1 MAENYVVNYDINVR
15 SQAAIQA
22 LNSFQQAT
30 NKLQQAGKQ
39 LTAFQKKIEAVT
51 NKLNQMSRKA
61 PVLDIATSKVN
72 KKLDA
77 TIAKLE
83 KIHRLAKKTAALNVT
98 TGPAPTTSSSSTSSS
113 RSRSGG
119 VIASGKPARTKIKPF
134 AMSGNAVY
142 NTLGHTMID
151 TGGIGALDFVKGMGI
166 AYGIT
171 GLGALI
177 GTTIKEATEYDNLM
191 ATARNILGTHDRDK
205 DTFAQRFSQM
215 EHIVRDVGVKTK
227 FTAPQVADAAKFLA
241 MAGFDVEAINKS
253 IAPIADIALVGD
265 TDLGETADVV
275 TNIMTGY
282 GIDPSQVRRAADI
295 MTMTFTKSNT
305 TLLEIAEA
313 YKYSASLLSAG
324 GVSFEE
330 ATAAMG
336 ILGDAGIKGSQAGT
350 TLRTIMAN
358 IVNPTKKQLT
368 NWERIG
374 VSRTDE
380 NGRVR
385 PLTEIFQDLK
395 NADLYVDDF
404 YKLFHKTAAQGAV
417 SLAQNVD
424 KWNEIVSVNFLSDGI
439 VGKLADEK
447 KNTIQGLWYQMTSA
461 FTETGMQVFEEMN
474 SPIRELL
481 NSTTAWLKT
490 DEAKKALREMGTLT
504 LDIIK
509 FLKEFLFTLIELY
522 NRFGGFVKLWLEWQV
537 RLSAVLIPLRI
548 FRSLLN
554 FSSFVVSGARAI
566 GQLSM
571 QYGLLSKNITA
582 AVTAQRGFRGGLA
595 SLMPLSWVAKS
606 RGYSPE
612 VVQRFKSM
620 HPNRLAP
627 LWMGAAG
634 AAGMLGGVGGAYLG
648 SMVGEEGSSTSM
660 IGTAIGGMAG
670 YIGMT
675 KLVGLLPK
683 LWPLIAN
690 PAGLAVGIVAALGV
704 AGVAFYKYQKAVE
717 DASDANARYLGSIS
731 NLNGINYSEHATMA
745 DKYLQIVYNK
755 QLDVNGAIEAHINLI
770 KDQLGIMSDAAKQVD
785 NTPFKDSNKDLYDK
799 ISKPHD
805 GWTPGKAKQDAIRDI
820 LLPDGTIDPDMAVV
834 LGKHK
839 IRTNYGFVE
848 TDKYTFNGVDFIGSG
863 GHIPGK
869 VAAARFLYGEG
880 RNTSAGTELSK
891 VIQDFNKQFL
901 LATSVAG
908 MSAVKSQLDA
918 YQAEKL
924 ANIIPNS
931 QLWDMT
937 TIGNNSWSTNQ
948 QGYHYITGFNAELAK
963 QMNWNDP
970 QTVNAQLLKAWNDLL
985 AAHDNKLLTN
995 ASATLLENF
1004 LMRSGIEIFNKE
1016 RGYGEFGSE
1025 DFMKKFGYVNGEWQD
1040 DYLKIKK
1047 TDTAGNVLK
1056 DKDGKDIEYSLKKE
1070 QARQHFLS
1078 FHEEIINVVNQLHP
1092 SIRPYFESYLNSPV
1106 WNYGDPNKP
1115 KTKDGSTVTLD
1126 GVKYTFKNGQWF
1138 PDNSVMLPM
1147 SDADMQKKLVAQNTG
1162 TPTQPTITGGSKS
1175 SDYKSHYNN
1184 NSAAPK
1190 QVIVKIENL
1199 MNVESVD
1206 LSNPDN
1212 AAVIADLKGQ
1222 LTQALVDVVHDFD
1235 ETYHG

>member
-98 TGPAPTTSSSSTSSS
+98 TGPAPAGNSRTSGS
-113 RSRSGG
+113 RSSGTT
-119 VIASGKPARTKIKPF
+119 VARPKPAP
-134 AMSGNAVY
+134 AVIPSPKRSLNSY
-142 NTLGHTMID
+142 QTLGHTMID

-171 GLGALI
+171 GLGSLI

-424 KWNEIVSVNFLSDGI
+424 KWNEIVSANFLSDGI

-474 SPIRELL
+474 SPIRELIT
-481 NSTTAWLKT
+481 SVTSWLKT
-490 DEAKKALREMGTLT
+490 DDAKKALREMATLT
-504 LDIIK
+504 MEIVTFLKDFALTILDI
-509 FLKEFLFTLIELY
+509 Y
-522 NRFGGFVKLWLEWQV
+522 QRFSGFIKLWLVWQV
-537 RLSAVLIPLRI
+537 KLSSILVPLRI
-548 FRSLLN
+548 FKSLFDFGTWIGRSIQY
-554 FSSFVVSGARAI
+554 I
-566 GQLSM
+566 GSLSM
-571 QYGLLSKNITA
+571 QFGMLSKNIQSA
-582 AVTAQRGFRGGLA
+582 NAAQRVFGSNAL
-595 SLMPLSWVAKS
+595 LNIVARS
-606 RGYSPE
+606 RGYSPA
-612 VVQRFKSM
+612 VVERFNKMYPGRGSIGSYV
-620 HPNRLAP
+620 AG
-627 LWMGAAG
+627 GAGIAG
-634 AAGMLGGVGGAYLG
+634 AVGGAYLG
-648 SMVGEEGSSTSM
+648 SMLGEEGSGLSAL
-660 IGTAIGGMAG
+660 GTMAGSIIGGWG
-670 YIGMT
+670 GM
-675 KLVGLLPK
+675 KLVSLLPK
-683 LWPLIAN
+683 LLPLLAN
-690 PAGLAVGIVAALGV
+690 PVGAVVGIVGAIGAAGY
-704 AGVAFYKYQKAVE
+704 AWYKYKKAIDE
-717 DASDANARYLGSIS
+717 ATEANGKFLDSTS

-745 DKYLQIVYNK
+745 DKYLAIVYNK
-755 QLDVNGAIEAHINLI
+755 QLDVNGAISAHVELM
-770 KDQLGIMSDAAKQVD
+770 KEQLGLMKKAEEE
-785 NTPFKDSNKDLYDK
+785 SNKEPF
-799 ISKPHD
+799 SKTHQAIFDNANKAFGVFASDEDAMHAALSARYKAD
-805 GWTPGKAKQDAIRDI
+805 GS
-820 LLPDGTIDPDMAVV
+820 PDFDMAVFNQQNLDSNGNGYTSYV
-834 LGKHK
+834 YNGIDFGRGSL
-839 IRTNYGFVE
+839 RTYQQ
-848 TDKYTFNGVDFIGSG
+848 I
-863 GHIPGK
+863 
-869 VAAARFLYGEG
+869 AAARLLYGLG
-880 RNTSAGTELSK
+880 RDTSEGTELSK
-891 VIQDFNKQFL
+891 AIIDFQNRFLKATSIEDFN
-901 LATSVAG
+901 
-908 MSAVKSQLDA
+908 AVISQLNAFYSSKRD
-918 YQAEKL
+918 
-924 ANIIPNS
+924 NIIPGS
-931 QLWDMT
+931 HLWRMS
-937 TIGNNSWSTNQ
+937 TIGDNSFADNQ
-948 QGYHYITGFNAELAK
+948 RGYHYVTAFNKTLHEQFAWSNPQTAAANLMATWVKMLQSHDANKTISDELAK
-963 QMNWNDP
+963 
-970 QTVNAQLLKAWNDLL
+970 TFLLQ
-985 AAHDNKLLTN
+985 
-995 ASATLLENF
+995 
-1004 LMRSGIEIFNKE
+1004 SGIDIFNSD
-1016 RGYGEFGSE
+1016 RYGEFGS
-1025 DFMKKFGYVNGEWQD
+1025 DSLLAKFGF
-1040 DYLKIKK
+1040 
-1047 TDTAGNVLK
+1047 
-1056 DKDGKDIEYSLKKE
+1056 KDGKWGAVKDLEVFNDETGKYEKMDLTAE
-1070 QARQHFLS
+1070 QARTLFLS
-1078 FHEEIINVVNQLHP
+1078 FHQRIIDTVNKLSP
-1092 SIRPYFESYLNSPV
+1092 SIRPYFESYINSPI
-1106 WNYGDPNKP
+1106 WSYGDPNSP
-1115 KTKDGSTVTLD
+1115 QTKDGSTVTLD
-1126 GVKYTFKNGQWF
+1126 GVKYTFRNGQWV
-1138 PDNSVMLPM
+1138 PDNGVMLPM
-1147 SDADMQKKLVAQNTG
+1147 SDADMQKKLVAQNNG
-1162 TPTQPTITGGSKS
+1162 TPPQPTITGGSKS

>member
-22 LNSFQQAT
+22 LTNFQQAT
-30 NKLQQAGKQ
+30 NKLSQAGKQ

-98 TGPAPTTSSSSTSSS
+98 TGAAPAGSTSGGSSRTSSPKRTPSVTRVSRPKTSLNSYQ
-113 RSRSGG
+113 
-119 VIASGKPARTKIKPF
+119 A
-134 AMSGNAVY
+134 
-142 NTLGHTMID
+142 LGHTMID
-151 TGGIGALDFVKGMGI
+151 TGGVGALDFVKGMGI

-171 GLGALI
+171 GLGSLI
-177 GTTIKEATEYDNLM
+177 GSTIKEATEYDNLM
-191 ATARNILGTHDRDK
+191 ATARNILRTHDRDPQS
-205 DTFAQRFSQM
+205 FAQRFAQM
-215 EHIVRDVGVKTK
+215 ERIVRDVGVKTK
-227 FTAPQVADAAKFLA
+227 FTAPQVADASKFLA

-380 NGRVR
+380 SGRVR

-417 SLAQNVD
+417 SLAMNVD
-424 KWNEIVSVNFLSDGI
+424 KWNEIVEKNFLSDGL
-439 VGKLADEK
+439 VGELAEEK
-447 KNTIQGLWYQMTSA
+447 KNTIQGLWYQLTSA

-474 SPIRELL
+474 SPIRELIT
-481 NSTTAWLKT
+481 STTAWLKT
-490 DEAKKALREMGTLT
+490 DEAKSALREMGALT

-509 FLKEFLFTLIELY
+509 FLKEFLFTIINVY
-522 NRFGGFVKLWLEWQV
+522 NRFSGFVKLWLELQV
-537 RLSAVLIPLRI
+537 YLSAALVPLRI
-548 FRSLLN
+548 FKSLFDFGNWIFKSIRYIGLLT
-554 FSSFVVSGARAI
+554 SSFGSLTKNILTANAAQQKFKSGAI
-566 GQLSM
+566 LEM
-571 QYGLLSKNITA
+571 IA
-582 AVTAQRGFRGGLA
+582 AT
-595 SLMPLSWVAKS
+595 

-612 VVQRFKSM
+612 VVARFNKMYPGRFSAS
-620 HPNRLAP
+620 NFL
-627 LWMGAAG
+627 AG
-634 AAGMLGGVGGAYLG
+634 AKGVGAIGGMIGGAYLG
-648 SMVGEEGSSTSM
+648 STIGEQGGVAST
-660 IGTAIGGMAG
+660 IGTIVGSLAGAWGGSALM
-670 YIGMT
+670 
-675 KLVGLLPK
+675 GLLPK
-683 LWPLIAN
+683 LLPLLSN
-690 PAGLAVGIVAALGV
+690 PVGWVTGLV
-704 AGVAFYKYQKAVE
+704 VAFGAAGYALYKYHE
-717 DASDANARYLGSIS
+717 SIDDATAANNRFLESTS

-745 DKYLQIVYNK
+745 DKYLSIVYNK
-755 QLDVNGAIEAHINLI
+755 QLDVNEAIGAHVELM
-770 KDQLGIMSDAAKQVD
+770 KEQLGLMQQAEKEANQDPFSKTHKTIFDNANKAFGFWATDNEARNAALSTIYK
-785 NTPFKDSNKDLYDK
+785 
-799 ISKPHD
+799 
-805 GWTPGKAKQDAIRDI
+805 
-820 LLPDGTIDPDMAVV
+820 PDGTPDWAMAVTPQQNISSSGSFTSY
-834 LGKHK
+834 L
-839 IRTNYGFVE
+839 
-848 TDKYTFNGVDFIGSG
+848 FNGIDFGRGNLRTYQAI
-863 GHIPGK
+863 
-869 VAAARFLYGEG
+869 AAARLLYGLG
-880 RNTSAGTELSK
+880 RDTSEGTELAK
-891 VIQDFNKQFL
+891 TINDFRSRFL
-901 LATSVAG
+901 KSASVSDF
-908 MSAVKSQLDA
+908 SAVISQLNA
-918 YQAEKL
+918 FTREKAANVIPGSAGWTMAAIGDNSL
-924 ANIIPNS
+924 A
-931 QLWDMT
+931 D
-937 TIGNNSWSTNQ
+937 NQ
-948 QGYHYITGFNAELAK
+948 RGYHYVSAFNKTLHQQFEWDNPQTAAANLMATWVKMLQSHDANKTISDELAK
-963 QMNWNDP
+963 TFLLQSGIDIF
-970 QTVNAQLLKAWNDLL
+970 NADRYGEF
-985 AAHDNKLLTN
+985 
-995 ASATLLENF
+995 ASDKFLENF
-1004 LMRSGIEIFNKE
+1004 GFKN
-1016 RGYGEFGSE
+1016 GQWGSITVK
-1025 DFMKKFGYVNGEWQD
+1025 MNGQD
-1040 DYLKIKK
+1040 VQL
-1047 TDTAGNVLK
+1047 TA
-1056 DKDGKDIEYSLKKE
+1056 E
-1070 QARQHFLS
+1070 QARQTFLS
-1078 FHEEIINVVNQLHP
+1078 FHQKIIDTVNQLHP
-1092 SIRPYFESYLNSPV
+1092 SIRPYFESYINNPV
-1106 WNYGDPNKP
+1106 WSYGDPNKP
-1115 KTKDGSTVTLD
+1115 QTKEGSTVTLD
-1126 GVKYTFKNGQWF
+1126 GVKYTFRNGQWV
-1138 PDNSVMLPM
+1138 PDNGVMLPM
-1147 SDADMQKKLVAQNTG
+1147 SDADMQRKLIAQNGTG
-1162 TPTQPTITGGSKS
+1162 TTTTTTTTTTNPGGKS

>member
-98 TGPAPTTSSSSTSSS
+98 TGPAPAGNSRTSGS
-113 RSRSGG
+113 RSSGTT
-119 VIASGKPARTKIKPF
+119 VARPKPAP
-134 AMSGNAVY
+134 AVIPSPKRSLNSY
-142 NTLGHTMID
+142 QALGHTMID

-171 GLGALI
+171 GLGSLI

-474 SPIRELL
+474 SPIRELIT
-481 NSTTAWLKT
+481 SVTSWLKT
-490 DEAKKALREMGTLT
+490 DDAKKALREMATLT
-504 LDIIK
+504 MEIVTFLKDFALTILDI
-509 FLKEFLFTLIELY
+509 Y
-522 NRFGGFVKLWLEWQV
+522 QRFSGFIKLWLVWQV
-537 RLSAVLIPLRI
+537 KLSSILVPLRI
-548 FRSLLN
+548 FKSLFDFGTWIGRSIQY
-554 FSSFVVSGARAI
+554 I
-566 GQLSM
+566 GSLSM
-571 QYGLLSKNITA
+571 QFGMLSKNIQSA
-582 AVTAQRGFRGGLA
+582 NAAQRVFGSNAL
-595 SLMPLSWVAKS
+595 LNIVARS
-606 RGYSPE
+606 RGYSPA
-612 VVQRFKSM
+612 VVERF
-620 HPNRLAP
+620 NRMYPGRGSIGSYVAG
-627 LWMGAAG
+627 GAGIAG
-634 AAGMLGGVGGAYLG
+634 AVGGAYLG
-648 SMVGEEGSSTSM
+648 SMLGEEGSGLSAL
-660 IGTAIGGMAG
+660 GTIGGSILGGWGSM
-670 YIGMT
+670 

-690 PAGLAVGIVAALGV
+690 PVGAVVGIVGAIGAAGY
-704 AGVAFYKYQKAVE
+704 AWYKYQKAIDE
-717 DASDANARYLGSIS
+717 ATAANERFLGSTS

-745 DKYLQIVYNK
+745 DKYLAIVYNK
-755 QLDVNGAIEAHINLI
+755 QLDVNDAISAHVELM
-770 KDQLGIMSDAAKQVD
+770 KEQLGLMKTAEDEV
-785 NTPFKDSNKDLYDK
+785 NKDPF
-799 ISKPHD
+799 SKTH
-805 GWTPGKAKQDAIRDI
+805 KAIFDNANKAFGFWASEDDARTAVFGSIYR
-820 LLPDGTIDPDMAVV
+820 PDGSLDAEMIVRSMENLD
-834 LGKHK
+834 
-839 IRTNYGFVE
+839 RYGNAF
-848 TDKYTFNGVDFIGSG
+848 TTYSYNGVGFGRGNQRTYEAI
-863 GHIPGK
+863 
-869 VAAARFLYGEG
+869 AAARLLYGLG
-880 RNTSAGTELSK
+880 RDTSEGTELSK
-891 VIQDFNKQFL
+891 TIADFQNRFLKASSIEDFN
-901 LATSVAG
+901 
-908 MSAVKSQLDA
+908 AVISQLNAFKQNKHD
-918 YQAEKL
+918 
-924 ANIIPNS
+924 NIIPGS
-931 QLWDMT
+931 AGWSMS
-937 TIGNNSWSTNQ
+937 TIGSNSFAENQ
-948 QGYHYITGFNAELAK
+948 RGYHYVTAFNNTLGEQFAWTNPQTAAANLMATWVKVLQSHDTNKTISDELAK
-963 QMNWNDP
+963 
-970 QTVNAQLLKAWNDLL
+970 TFLLQ
-985 AAHDNKLLTN
+985 
-995 ASATLLENF
+995 
-1004 LMRSGIEIFNKE
+1004 SGIDIFNAK
-1016 RGYGEFGSE
+1016 RYGEFGS
-1025 DFMKKFGYVNGEWQD
+1025 DKFMENFGFKNGQWGS
-1040 DYLKIKK
+1040 I
-1047 TDTAGNVLK
+1047 TANI
-1056 DKDGKDIEYSLKKE
+1056 DGKDVKLTAE
-1070 QARQHFLS
+1070 QARQTFLS
-1078 FHEEIINVVNQLHP
+1078 FHERIIDTVNKLSP
-1092 SIRPYFESYLNSPV
+1092 SIRPYFESYINNQIWS
-1106 WNYGDPNKP
+1106 YGDPTKQQ
-1115 KTKDGSTVTLD
+1115 TKDGSTVTLD
-1126 GVKYTFKNGQWF
+1126 GVKYTFKNGQWV
-1138 PDNSVMLPM
+1138 PDNVVMLPM
-1147 SDADMQKKLVAQNTG
+1147 SDADMQKKLVAQNNG

>member
-39 LTAFQKKIEAVT
+39 LTAFQKKIDAVT

-98 TGPAPTTSSSSTSSS
+98 TGPAPAGNSRTSGS
-113 RSRSGG
+113 RSSGTT
-119 VIASGKPARTKIKPF
+119 VARPKPAP
-134 AMSGNAVY
+134 AVIPSPKRSLNSY
-142 NTLGHTMID
+142 QALGHTMID

-171 GLGALI
+171 GLGSLI
-177 GTTIKEATEYDNLM
+177 GTTIKDATEYDNLM

-205 DTFAQRFSQM
+205 NTFSHRFSQM

-282 GIDPSQVRRAADI
+282 GIAPSQVRRAADI

-358 IVNPTKKQLT
+358 IVNPTKKQLS

-474 SPIRELL
+474 SPIRELI
-481 NSTTAWLKT
+481 TTTTDWLKT
-490 DEAKKALREMGTLT
+490 DDAKKALREMATLT
-504 LDIIK
+504 MEIVT
-509 FLKEFLFTLIELY
+509 FLKDFAFTILDLY
-522 NRFGGFVKLWLEWQV
+522 QRFSGFIKLWLVWQV
-537 RLSAVLIPLRI
+537 KLSSILVPLRI
-548 FRSLLN
+548 FKSLFDFGTWIGRSIQY
-554 FSSFVVSGARAI
+554 I
-566 GQLSM
+566 GSLSM
-571 QYGLLSKNITA
+571 QFGMLSKNIQSA
-582 AVTAQRGFRGGLA
+582 NAAQRVFGSNAL
-595 SLMPLSWVAKS
+595 LNIVARS
-606 RGYSPE
+606 RGYSPA
-612 VVQRFKSM
+612 VVERFNKMYPGRGSIGSYV
-620 HPNRLAP
+620 AG
-627 LWMGAAG
+627 GAGIAG
-634 AAGMLGGVGGAYLG
+634 AVGGAYLG
-648 SMVGEEGSSTSM
+648 SMLGEEGSGLSALGTIAGSILGGWGSM
-660 IGTAIGGMAG
+660 Q
-670 YIGMT
+670 
-675 KLVGLLPK
+675 LVGLLPK
-683 LWPLIAN
+683 LLPLLSN
-690 PAGLAVGIVAALGV
+690 PVGWVVGIVGAIGAAGY
-704 AGVAFYKYQKAVE
+704 AWYKYQKSIDEAT
-717 DASDANARYLGSIS
+717 AANERFLGSTS

-745 DKYLQIVYNK
+745 DKYLAIVYNK
-755 QLDVNGAIEAHINLI
+755 QLDVNGAISAHVELM
-770 KDQLGIMSDAAKQVD
+770 KEQLGLMKSAEEEVKKDPFSKTHKAIFDNANKPFGFLATEDNARDAALGSIYKA
-785 NTPFKDSNKDLYDK
+785 
-799 ISKPHD
+799 D
-805 GWTPGKAKQDAIRDI
+805 GSLDFAMVVRAVQNLDRYGK
-820 LLPDGTIDPDMAVV
+820 G
-834 LGKHK
+834 
-839 IRTNYGFVE
+839 
-848 TDKYTFNGVDFIGSG
+848 YTSYSFNGVDFGRGTTRAYQEI
-863 GHIPGK
+863 
-869 VAAARFLYGEG
+869 AAARLLYGLG
-880 RNTSAGTELSK
+880 RDTSEGTELSK
-891 VIQDFNKQFL
+891 TIADFQNRFLKASSVQDFN
-901 LATSVAG
+901 
-908 MSAVKSQLDA
+908 AVLSQLSAFKRD
-918 YQAEKL
+918 KH
-924 ANIIPNS
+924 ANIIPGS
-931 QLWDMT
+931 STWSMS
-937 TIGNNSWSTNQ
+937 TIGENSLADNQ
-948 QGYHYITGFNAELAK
+948 RGYHYVTAFNNTLSEQFAWANPKTAAANLMSTWVKVLQSHDTNKTISDELAK
-963 QMNWNDP
+963 TFLLQSGIDIF
-970 QTVNAQLLKAWNDLL
+970 NAQ
-985 AAHDNKLLTN
+985 
-995 ASATLLENF
+995 
-1004 LMRSGIEIFNKE
+1004 R
-1016 RGYGEFGSE
+1016 YGEFGS
-1025 DFMKKFGYVNGEWQD
+1025 DKFMENFGFKNGQWGSITANIDGQD
-1040 DYLKIKK
+1040 VKL
-1047 TDTAGNVLK
+1047 TA
-1056 DKDGKDIEYSLKKE
+1056 E
-1070 QARQHFLS
+1070 QARQTFLS
-1078 FHEEIINVVNQLHP
+1078 FHERIIDTVNKLSP
-1092 SIRPYFESYLNSPV
+1092 SIRPYFEGFVNSPI
-1106 WNYGDPNKP
+1106 WSYGDPNKP
-1115 KTKDGSTVTLD
+1115 QTKEGSTVTLD
-1126 GVKYTFKNGQWF
+1126 GVKYTFRNGQWM

-1147 SDADMQKKLVAQNTG
+1147 SDADMQKKLVAQGNG
-1162 TPTQPTITGGSKS
+1162 TPTPTTTTGGSKS

-1212 AAVIADLKGQ
+1212 AAVIADLKSQ

>member
-22 LNSFQQAT
+22 LTNFQQAT
-30 NKLQQAGKQ
+30 NKLSQAGKQ

-98 TGPAPTTSSSSTSSS
+98 TGAAPAGSTSGSSTSSS

-119 VIASGKPARTKIKPF
+119 VVTSGRSSRTSIKPYS
-134 AMSGNAVY
+134 MSGNQVY

-171 GLGALI
+171 GLGSLI
-177 GTTIKEATEYDNLM
+177 GSTIKEATEYDNLM
-191 ATARNILGTHDRDK
+191 ATARNILRTHDK
-205 DTFAQRFSQM
+205 DPQSFAQRFAQM
-215 EHIVRDVGVKTK
+215 ERIVRNVGVKTK
-227 FTAPQVADAAKFLA
+227 FTAPQVADASKFLA

-282 GIDPSQVRRAADI
+282 GIDSSQVRRAADI

-330 ATAAMG
+330 ATAALG

-358 IVNPTKKQLT
+358 IVKPTKQQLT

-380 NGRVR
+380 SGRVR

-417 SLAQNVD
+417 SLAMHVD
-424 KWNEIVSVNFLSDGI
+424 KWNEIVEKNFLSDGL
-439 VGKLADEK
+439 VGELAEEK
-447 KNTIQGLWYQMTSA
+447 KNTIQGLWYQLTSA

-490 DEAKKALREMGTLT
+490 DEAKKALRDIGTLT

-554 FSSFVVSGARAI
+554 FSSFVLAGARAI

-595 SLMPLSWVAKS
+595 TIMPLSWVAKS
-606 RGYSPE
+606 RGYSPA

-620 HPNRLAP
+620 YPNRLAP

-648 SMVGEEGSSTSM
+648 SMVGEEGSTASM
-660 IGTAIGGMAG
+660 FGTAIGGMAG

-683 LWPLIAN
+683 LLPLLSNPVGWVTGLVIAFGA
-690 PAGLAVGIVAALGV
+690 AGYAL
-704 AGVAFYKYQKAVE
+704 YKYHE
-717 DASDANARYLGSIS
+717 SIDDATAANNRFLESTS

-745 DKYLQIVYNK
+745 DKYLAIVYNK
-755 QLDVNGAIEAHINLI
+755 QLDVNEAIGAHVELM
-770 KDQLGIMSDAAKQVD
+770 KEQLGLMRQAEKEANQDSFSKTHKTIFDNANKAFGFWATDNEARNAALSTIYK
-785 NTPFKDSNKDLYDK
+785 
-799 ISKPHD
+799 
-805 GWTPGKAKQDAIRDI
+805 
-820 LLPDGTIDPDMAVV
+820 PDGTPDWAMAVMPQQNISSSGSFTSY
-834 LGKHK
+834 L
-839 IRTNYGFVE
+839 
-848 TDKYTFNGVDFIGSG
+848 FNGSDFGRGNLRTYQAI
-863 GHIPGK
+863 
-869 VAAARFLYGEG
+869 AAARLLYGLG
-880 RNTSAGTELSK
+880 RDTSEGTELAK
-891 VIQDFNKQFL
+891 TINDFRSRFL
-901 LATSVAG
+901 KSASVSDFA
-908 MSAVKSQLDA
+908 AVVSQLNAFTREKDA
-918 YQAEKL
+918 
-924 ANIIPNS
+924 NVIPGSAGWTMAAIGDNS
-931 QLWDMT
+931 FAD
-937 TIGNNSWSTNQ
+937 NQ
-948 QGYHYITGFNAELAK
+948 RGYHYVSAFNKTLHQQFAWDNPQTAAANLMATWMKMLQSHDANKTISDELAK
-963 QMNWNDP
+963 TFLLQSGIDIF
-970 QTVNAQLLKAWNDLL
+970 NADRYGEF
-985 AAHDNKLLTN
+985 
-995 ASATLLENF
+995 ASDKFLENF
-1004 LMRSGIEIFNKE
+1004 GFKN
-1016 RGYGEFGSE
+1016 GQWGSITVK
-1025 DFMKKFGYVNGEWQD
+1025 MNGQD
-1040 DYLKIKK
+1040 VQL
-1047 TDTAGNVLK
+1047 TA
-1056 DKDGKDIEYSLKKE
+1056 E
-1070 QARQHFLS
+1070 QARQTFLS
-1078 FHEEIINVVNQLHP
+1078 FHQKIIDTVNQLHP
-1092 SIRPYFESYLNSPV
+1092 SIRPYFESYINNPV
-1106 WNYGDPNKP
+1106 WSYGDPNKP
-1115 KTKDGSTVTLD
+1115 QPKEGSTVTLD
-1126 GVKYTFKNGQWF
+1126 GVKYTFRNGQWV
-1138 PDNSVMLPM
+1138 PDNGVMLPL
-1147 SDADMQKKLVAQNTG
+1147 SDADMHKKLIAQNG
-1162 TPTQPTITGGSKS
+1162 TDTTTTTTTTNPGGKS

>member
-22 LNSFQQAT
+22 LTNFQQAT
-30 NKLQQAGKQ
+30 NKLSQAGKQ

-98 TGPAPTTSSSSTSSS
+98 TGAAPAGSTSGGSSRTSSPKRTPSVTRVSRPKTSLNSYQ
-113 RSRSGG
+113 
-119 VIASGKPARTKIKPF
+119 A
-134 AMSGNAVY
+134 
-142 NTLGHTMID
+142 LGHTMID
-151 TGGIGALDFVKGMGI
+151 TGGVGALDFVKGMGI

-171 GLGALI
+171 GLGSLI
-177 GTTIKEATEYDNLM
+177 GSTIKEATEYDNLM
-191 ATARNILGTHDRDK
+191 ATARNILRTHDRDPQS
-205 DTFAQRFSQM
+205 FAQRFAQM
-215 EHIVRDVGVKTK
+215 ERIVRDVGVKTK
-227 FTAPQVADAAKFLA
+227 FTAPQVADASKFLA

-380 NGRVR
+380 SGRVR

-417 SLAQNVD
+417 SLAMNVD
-424 KWNEIVSVNFLSDGI
+424 KWNEIVEKNFLSDGL
-439 VGKLADEK
+439 VGELAEEK
-447 KNTIQGLWYQMTSA
+447 KNTIQGLWYQLTSA

-474 SPIRELL
+474 SPIRELIT
-481 NSTTAWLKT
+481 STTAWLKT
-490 DEAKKALREMGTLT
+490 DEAKSALREMGALT

-509 FLKEFLFTLIELY
+509 FLKEFLFTIINVY
-522 NRFGGFVKLWLEWQV
+522 NRFSGFVKLWLELQV
-537 RLSAVLIPLRI
+537 YLSAALVPLRI
-548 FRSLLN
+548 FKSLFDFGNWIFKSIRYIGLLT
-554 FSSFVVSGARAI
+554 SSFGSLTKNILTANAAQQKFKSGAI
-566 GQLSM
+566 LEM
-571 QYGLLSKNITA
+571 IA
-582 AVTAQRGFRGGLA
+582 AT
-595 SLMPLSWVAKS
+595 

-612 VVQRFKSM
+612 VVARFNKMYPGRFSAS
-620 HPNRLAP
+620 NFL
-627 LWMGAAG
+627 AG
-634 AAGMLGGVGGAYLG
+634 AKGVGAIGGMIGGAYLG
-648 SMVGEEGSSTSM
+648 STIGEQGGVAST
-660 IGTAIGGMAG
+660 IGTIVGSLAGAWGGSALM
-670 YIGMT
+670 
-675 KLVGLLPK
+675 GLLPK
-683 LWPLIAN
+683 LLPLLSN
-690 PAGLAVGIVAALGV
+690 PVGWVTGLV
-704 AGVAFYKYQKAVE
+704 VAFGAAGYALYKYHE
-717 DASDANARYLGSIS
+717 SIDDATAANNRFLESTS

-745 DKYLQIVYNK
+745 DKYLSIVYNK
-755 QLDVNGAIEAHINLI
+755 QLDVNEAIGAHVELM
-770 KDQLGIMSDAAKQVD
+770 KEQLGLMQQAEKEANQDPFSKTHKTIFDNANKAFGFWATDNEARNAALSTIYK
-785 NTPFKDSNKDLYDK
+785 
-799 ISKPHD
+799 
-805 GWTPGKAKQDAIRDI
+805 
-820 LLPDGTIDPDMAVV
+820 PDGTPDWAMAVTPQQNISSSGSFTSY
-834 LGKHK
+834 L
-839 IRTNYGFVE
+839 
-848 TDKYTFNGVDFIGSG
+848 FNGIDFGRGNLRTYQAI
-863 GHIPGK
+863 
-869 VAAARFLYGEG
+869 AAARLLYGLG
-880 RNTSAGTELSK
+880 RDTSEGTELAK
-891 VIQDFNKQFL
+891 TINDFRSRFL
-901 LATSVAG
+901 KSASVSDF
-908 MSAVKSQLDA
+908 SAVISQLNA
-918 YQAEKL
+918 FTREKAANVIPGSAGWTMAAIGDNSL
-924 ANIIPNS
+924 A
-931 QLWDMT
+931 D
-937 TIGNNSWSTNQ
+937 NQ
-948 QGYHYITGFNAELAK
+948 RGYHYVSAFNQTLHQQFEWDNPQTAAANLMATWVKMLQSHDANKTISDELAK
-963 QMNWNDP
+963 TFLLQSGIDIF
-970 QTVNAQLLKAWNDLL
+970 NADRYGEF
-985 AAHDNKLLTN
+985 
-995 ASATLLENF
+995 ASDKFLENF
-1004 LMRSGIEIFNKE
+1004 GFKN
-1016 RGYGEFGSE
+1016 GQWGSITVK
-1025 DFMKKFGYVNGEWQD
+1025 MNGQD
-1040 DYLKIKK
+1040 VQL
-1047 TDTAGNVLK
+1047 TA
-1056 DKDGKDIEYSLKKE
+1056 E
-1070 QARQHFLS
+1070 QARQTFLS
-1078 FHEEIINVVNQLHP
+1078 FHQKIIDTVNQLHP
-1092 SIRPYFESYLNSPV
+1092 SIRPYFESYINNPV
-1106 WNYGDPNKP
+1106 WSYGDPNKP
-1115 KTKDGSTVTLD
+1115 QTKEGSTVTLD
-1126 GVKYTFKNGQWF
+1126 GVKYTFRNGQWV
-1138 PDNSVMLPM
+1138 PDNGVMLPM
-1147 SDADMQKKLVAQNTG
+1147 SDADMQRKLIAQNGTG
-1162 TPTQPTITGGSKS
+1162 TTTTTTTTTTNPGGKS

>member
-98 TGPAPTTSSSSTSSS
+98 TGPAPTTSSSRSSGTTVA
-113 RSRSGG
+113 RP
-119 VIASGKPARTKIKPF
+119 KPAP
-134 AMSGNAVY
+134 AVIPSPKRSLNSY
-142 NTLGHTMID
+142 QALGHTMID

-171 GLGALI
+171 GLGSLI

-474 SPIRELL
+474 SPIRELIT
-481 NSTTAWLKT
+481 SVTSWLKT
-490 DEAKKALREMGTLT
+490 DDAKKALREMATLT
-504 LDIIK
+504 MEIVTFLKDFALTILDI
-509 FLKEFLFTLIELY
+509 Y
-522 NRFGGFVKLWLEWQV
+522 QRFSGFIKLWLVWQV
-537 RLSAVLIPLRI
+537 KLSSILVPLRI
-548 FRSLLN
+548 FKSLFDFGTWIGRSIQY
-554 FSSFVVSGARAI
+554 I
-566 GQLSM
+566 GSLSM
-571 QYGLLSKNITA
+571 QFGMLSKNIQSA
-582 AVTAQRGFRGGLA
+582 NAAQRVFGSNAL
-595 SLMPLSWVAKS
+595 LNIVARS
-606 RGYSPE
+606 RGYSPA
-612 VVQRFKSM
+612 VVERFNKMYPGRGSIGSYV
-620 HPNRLAP
+620 AG
-627 LWMGAAG
+627 GAGIAG
-634 AAGMLGGVGGAYLG
+634 AVGGAYLG
-648 SMVGEEGSSTSM
+648 SMLGEEGSGLSAL
-660 IGTAIGGMAG
+660 GTMAGSIIGGWG
-670 YIGMT
+670 GM
-675 KLVGLLPK
+675 KLVSLLPK
-683 LWPLIAN
+683 LLPLLAN
-690 PAGLAVGIVAALGV
+690 PVGAVVGIVGAIGAAGY
-704 AGVAFYKYQKAVE
+704 AWYKYKKAIDE
-717 DASDANARYLGSIS
+717 ATEANGKFLDSTS

-745 DKYLQIVYNK
+745 DKYLAIVYNK
-755 QLDVNGAIEAHINLI
+755 QLDVNGAISAHVELM
-770 KDQLGIMSDAAKQVD
+770 KEQLGLMKKAEEE
-785 NTPFKDSNKDLYDK
+785 SNKEPF
-799 ISKPHD
+799 SKTHQAIFDNANKAFGVFASDEDAMHAALSARYKAD
-805 GWTPGKAKQDAIRDI
+805 GS
-820 LLPDGTIDPDMAVV
+820 PDFDMAVFNQQNLDSNGNGYTSYV
-834 LGKHK
+834 YNGIDFGRGSL
-839 IRTNYGFVE
+839 RTYQQ
-848 TDKYTFNGVDFIGSG
+848 I
-863 GHIPGK
+863 
-869 VAAARFLYGEG
+869 AAARLLYGLG
-880 RNTSAGTELSK
+880 RDTSEGTELSK
-891 VIQDFNKQFL
+891 AIIDFQNRFLKATSIEDFN
-901 LATSVAG
+901 
-908 MSAVKSQLDA
+908 AVISQLNAFYSSKRD
-918 YQAEKL
+918 
-924 ANIIPNS
+924 NIIPGS
-931 QLWDMT
+931 HLWRMS
-937 TIGNNSWSTNQ
+937 TIGDNSFADNQ
-948 QGYHYITGFNAELAK
+948 RGYHYVTAFNKTLHEQFAWSNPQTAAANLMATWVKMLQSHDANKTISDELAK
-963 QMNWNDP
+963 
-970 QTVNAQLLKAWNDLL
+970 TFLLQ
-985 AAHDNKLLTN
+985 
-995 ASATLLENF
+995 
-1004 LMRSGIEIFNKE
+1004 SGIDIFNSD
-1016 RGYGEFGSE
+1016 RYGEFGS
-1025 DFMKKFGYVNGEWQD
+1025 DSLLAKFGF
-1040 DYLKIKK
+1040 
-1047 TDTAGNVLK
+1047 
-1056 DKDGKDIEYSLKKE
+1056 KDGKWGAVKDLEVFNDETGKYEKMDLTAE
-1070 QARQHFLS
+1070 QARTLFLS
-1078 FHEEIINVVNQLHP
+1078 FHQRIIDTVNKLSP
-1092 SIRPYFESYLNSPV
+1092 SIRPYFESYINSPI
-1106 WNYGDPNKP
+1106 WSYGDPNSP
-1115 KTKDGSTVTLD
+1115 QTKDGSTVTLD
-1126 GVKYTFKNGQWF
+1126 GVKYTFRNGQWV
-1138 PDNSVMLPM
+1138 PDNGVMLPM
-1147 SDADMQKKLVAQNTG
+1147 SDADMQKKLVAQNNG
-1162 TPTQPTITGGSKS
+1162 IPPQPIITGGSKS

>member
-98 TGPAPTTSSSSTSSS
+98 TGPAPAGSS
-113 RSRSGG
+113 RTSGSRSSGTTVARPKTAPA
-119 VIASGKPARTKIKPF
+119 VIPSPKRSLNSYQA
-134 AMSGNAVY
+134 
-142 NTLGHTMID
+142 LGHTMID
-151 TGGIGALDFVKGMGI
+151 TGGVGALDFVKGMGI

-171 GLGALI
+171 GLGSLI

-205 DTFAQRFSQM
+205 GTFAHRFSQM

-282 GIDPSQVRRAADI
+282 GIAPSQVRRAADI

-474 SPIRELL
+474 SPIRELI
-481 NSTTAWLKT
+481 TTTTDWLKT
-490 DEAKKALREMGTLT
+490 DDAKKALREMATLT
-504 LDIIK
+504 MEIVT
-509 FLKEFLFTLIELY
+509 FLKDFAFTILDLY
-522 NRFGGFVKLWLEWQV
+522 QRFSGFIKLWLVWQV
-537 RLSAVLIPLRI
+537 KLSSILVPLRI
-548 FRSLLN
+548 FKSLFDFGTWIGRSIHY
-554 FSSFVVSGARAI
+554 I
-566 GQLSM
+566 GSLSM
-571 QYGLLSKNITA
+571 QFGMLSKNIQSA
-582 AVTAQRGFRGGLA
+582 NAAQRVFGSNAL
-595 SLMPLSWVAKS
+595 LNIVARS
-606 RGYSPE
+606 RGYSPA
-612 VVQRFKSM
+612 VVERFNKMYPGRGSIGSYV
-620 HPNRLAP
+620 AG
-627 LWMGAAG
+627 GAGIAG
-634 AAGMLGGVGGAYLG
+634 AVGGAYLG
-648 SMVGEEGSSTSM
+648 SMLGEEGSGLSALGTIAGSILGGWGSM
-660 IGTAIGGMAG
+660 Q
-670 YIGMT
+670 
-675 KLVGLLPK
+675 LVSLLPK
-683 LWPLIAN
+683 LLPLLSN
-690 PAGLAVGIVAALGV
+690 PVGWVVGIVGAIGAAGY
-704 AGVAFYKYQKAVE
+704 AWYKYKQSIDEAT
-717 DASDANARYLGSIS
+717 SANERFLGSTA

-745 DKYLQIVYNK
+745 DKYLAIVYNK
-755 QLDVNGAIEAHINLI
+755 QLDVNSAISAHVELMKEQLGLMKAAEDEVKKDPFSKTHKSIYDNANKPFGFWASENDAMNAALGAIY
-770 KDQLGIMSDAAKQVD
+770 K
-785 NTPFKDSNKDLYDK
+785 
-799 ISKPHD
+799 
-805 GWTPGKAKQDAIRDI
+805 
-820 LLPDGTIDPDMAVV
+820 PDGSLDFAMAVRAIEN
-834 LGKHK
+834 LDRYGK
-839 IRTNYGFVE
+839 GF
-848 TDKYTFNGVDFIGSG
+848 TSYSYNGVDFGRGNTRTYEAI
-863 GHIPGK
+863 
-869 VAAARFLYGEG
+869 AAARLLYGLG
-880 RNTSAGTELSK
+880 RDTSEGTELSK
-891 VIQDFNKQFL
+891 TIADFQTRFLKASSVQDFN
-901 LATSVAG
+901 
-908 MSAVKSQLDA
+908 AVISQLNA
-918 YQAEKL
+918 FKNEKY
-924 ANIIPNS
+924 ANIIPGS
-931 QLWDMT
+931 STWRMS
-937 TIGNNSWSTNQ
+937 TIGDNSLADNQ
-948 QGYHYITGFNAELAK
+948 RGYHYVTAFNNTLSEQFAWANPQTAAANLMSTWVKVLQSHDTNKTISDELAK
-963 QMNWNDP
+963 
-970 QTVNAQLLKAWNDLL
+970 TFLLQ
-985 AAHDNKLLTN
+985 
-995 ASATLLENF
+995 
-1004 LMRSGIEIFNKE
+1004 SGIDIFNAH
-1016 RGYGEFGSE
+1016 RYGEFGS
-1025 DFMKKFGYVNGEWQD
+1025 DKFMENFGFKNGKWGSITANIDGQD
-1040 DYLKIKK
+1040 VKL
-1047 TDTAGNVLK
+1047 TA
-1056 DKDGKDIEYSLKKE
+1056 E
-1070 QARQHFLS
+1070 QARQTFLS
-1078 FHEEIINVVNQLHP
+1078 FHERIIDTVNKLSP
-1092 SIRPYFESYLNSPV
+1092 SIRPYFEGFVNSPI
-1106 WNYGDPNKP
+1106 WSYGDPNRP
-1115 KTKDGSTVTLD
+1115 QTKDGSTVTLD
-1126 GVKYTFKNGQWF
+1126 GVKYTFRNGQWV
-1138 PDNSVMLPM
+1138 PDNGVMLPM
-1147 SDADMQKKLVAQNTG
+1147 SDADMQKKLVAQNNG
-1162 TPTQPTITGGSKS
+1162 TPTTTTTTSGSKS

-1212 AAVIADLKGQ
+1212 AAVIADLKSQ

>member
-98 TGPAPTTSSSSTSSS
+98 TGPVPTTSSSGASSS

-134 AMSGNAVY
+134 TMSGNAVY

-205 DTFAQRFSQM
+205 GTFAHRFSQM

-282 GIDPSQVRRAADI
+282 GIAPSQVRRAADI

-683 LWPLIAN
+683 LLSLLSN
-690 PAGLAVGIVAALGV
+690 PVGWITALVAAIGA
-704 AGVAFYKYQKAVE
+704 AGFAFYKYKQSIDEAT
-717 DASDANARYLGSIS
+717 SANERFLGSTA

-745 DKYLQIVYNK
+745 DKYLAIVYNK
-755 QLDVNGAIEAHINLI
+755 QLDVNSAISAHVELMKEQLGLMKAAEDEVKKDPFSKTHKSIYDNANKPFGFWASENDAMNAALGAIY
-770 KDQLGIMSDAAKQVD
+770 K
-785 NTPFKDSNKDLYDK
+785 
-799 ISKPHD
+799 
-805 GWTPGKAKQDAIRDI
+805 
-820 LLPDGTIDPDMAVV
+820 PDGSLDFAMAVRAIEN
-834 LGKHK
+834 LDRYGK
-839 IRTNYGFVE
+839 GF
-848 TDKYTFNGVDFIGSG
+848 TSYSYNGVDFGRGNTRTYEAI
-863 GHIPGK
+863 
-869 VAAARFLYGEG
+869 AAARLLYGLG
-880 RNTSAGTELSK
+880 RDTSEGTELSK
-891 VIQDFNKQFL
+891 TIADFQTRFLKASSVQDFN
-901 LATSVAG
+901 
-908 MSAVKSQLDA
+908 AVISQLNAFKND
-918 YQAEKL
+918 KH
-924 ANIIPNS
+924 ANIIPGS
-931 QLWDMT
+931 STWSMS
-937 TIGNNSWSTNQ
+937 TIGDNSLADNQ
-948 QGYHYITGFNAELAK
+948 RGYHYVTAFNNTLSEQFAWANPQTAAANLMSTWVKVLQSHDTNKTISDELAK
-963 QMNWNDP
+963 TFLLQSGIDIF
-970 QTVNAQLLKAWNDLL
+970 NAQ
-985 AAHDNKLLTN
+985 
-995 ASATLLENF
+995 
-1004 LMRSGIEIFNKE
+1004 R
-1016 RGYGEFGSE
+1016 YGEFGS
-1025 DFMKKFGYVNGEWQD
+1025 DKFMENFGFKNGKWGSITANIDGQD
-1040 DYLKIKK
+1040 VKL
-1047 TDTAGNVLK
+1047 TA
-1056 DKDGKDIEYSLKKE
+1056 E
-1070 QARQHFLS
+1070 QARQTFLS
-1078 FHEEIINVVNQLHP
+1078 FHERIIDTVNKLSP
-1092 SIRPYFESYLNSPV
+1092 SIRPYFEGFVNSPI
-1106 WNYGDPNKP
+1106 WSYGDPNSP
-1115 KTKDGSTVTLD
+1115 QTKDGSTVTLD
-1126 GVKYTFKNGQWF
+1126 GVKYTFRNGQWV
-1138 PDNSVMLPM
+1138 PDNGVMLPM
-1147 SDADMQKKLVAQNTG
+1147 SDADMQKKLVAQNNG
-1162 TPTQPTITGGSKS
+1162 TPTTTTTTGGSKS

-1212 AAVIADLKGQ
+1212 AAVIADLKSQ

>member
-15 SQAAIQA
+15 PQAAIQA
-22 LNSFQQAT
+22 LTNFQQAT
-30 NKLQQAGKQ
+30 NKLSQAGKQ

-98 TGPAPTTSSSSTSSS
+98 TGAAPAGSTSGGSSRTSSPKRTPSVTRVSRPKTSLNSYQ
-113 RSRSGG
+113 
-119 VIASGKPARTKIKPF
+119 A
-134 AMSGNAVY
+134 
-142 NTLGHTMID
+142 LGHTMID
-151 TGGIGALDFVKGMGI
+151 TGGVGALDFVKGMGI

-171 GLGALI
+171 GLGSLI
-177 GTTIKEATEYDNLM
+177 GSTIKEATEYDNLM
-191 ATARNILGTHDRDK
+191 ATARNILRTHDRDPQS
-205 DTFAQRFSQM
+205 FAQRFAQM
-215 EHIVRDVGVKTK
+215 ERIVRDVGVKTK
-227 FTAPQVADAAKFLA
+227 FTAPQVADASKFLA

-380 NGRVR
+380 SGRVR

-417 SLAQNVD
+417 SLAMNVD
-424 KWNEIVSVNFLSDGI
+424 KWNEIVEKNFLSDGL
-439 VGKLADEK
+439 VGELAEEK
-447 KNTIQGLWYQMTSA
+447 KNTIQGLWYQLTSA

-474 SPIRELL
+474 SPIRELIT
-481 NSTTAWLKT
+481 STTAWLKT
-490 DEAKKALREMGTLT
+490 DEAKSALREMGALT

-509 FLKEFLFTLIELY
+509 FLKEFLFTIINVY
-522 NRFGGFVKLWLEWQV
+522 NRFSGFVKLWLELQV
-537 RLSAVLIPLRI
+537 YLSAALVPLRI
-548 FRSLLN
+548 FKSLFDFGNWIFKSIRYIGLLT
-554 FSSFVVSGARAI
+554 SSFGSLTKNILTANAAQQKFKSGAI
-566 GQLSM
+566 LEM
-571 QYGLLSKNITA
+571 IA
-582 AVTAQRGFRGGLA
+582 AT
-595 SLMPLSWVAKS
+595 

-612 VVQRFKSM
+612 VVARFNKMYPGRFSAS
-620 HPNRLAP
+620 NFL
-627 LWMGAAG
+627 AG
-634 AAGMLGGVGGAYLG
+634 AKGVGAIGGMIGGAYLG
-648 SMVGEEGSSTSM
+648 STIGEQGGVAST
-660 IGTAIGGMAG
+660 IGTIVGSLAGAWGGSALM
-670 YIGMT
+670 
-675 KLVGLLPK
+675 GLLPK
-683 LWPLIAN
+683 LLPLLSN
-690 PAGLAVGIVAALGV
+690 PVGWVTGLV
-704 AGVAFYKYQKAVE
+704 VAFGAAGYALYKYHE
-717 DASDANARYLGSIS
+717 SIDDATAANNRFLESTS

-745 DKYLQIVYNK
+745 DKYLSIVYNK
-755 QLDVNGAIEAHINLI
+755 QLDVNEAIGAHVELM
-770 KDQLGIMSDAAKQVD
+770 KEQLGLMQQAEKEANQDPFSKTHKTIFDNANKAFGFWATDNEARNAALSTIY
-785 NTPFKDSNKDLYDK
+785 N
-799 ISKPHD
+799 
-805 GWTPGKAKQDAIRDI
+805 
-820 LLPDGTIDPDMAVV
+820 PDGTPDWAMAVTPQQNISNSGSFTSY
-834 LGKHK
+834 L
-839 IRTNYGFVE
+839 
-848 TDKYTFNGVDFIGSG
+848 FNGIDFGRGNLRTYQAI
-863 GHIPGK
+863 
-869 VAAARFLYGEG
+869 AAARLLYGLG
-880 RNTSAGTELSK
+880 RDTSEGTELAKTINDFRSRFLK
-891 VIQDFNKQFL
+891 SASVSDFN
-901 LATSVAG
+901 
-908 MSAVKSQLDA
+908 AVISQLNAFTHEKDA
-918 YQAEKL
+918 NVIPGSAGWTMAAIGDNSL
-924 ANIIPNS
+924 A
-931 QLWDMT
+931 D
-937 TIGNNSWSTNQ
+937 NQ
-948 QGYHYITGFNAELAK
+948 RGYHYVSAFNKTLHQQFAWDNPQTAAANLMATWVKMLQSHDANKTISDELAK
-963 QMNWNDP
+963 TFLLQSGIDIF
-970 QTVNAQLLKAWNDLL
+970 NADRYGEF
-985 AAHDNKLLTN
+985 
-995 ASATLLENF
+995 ASDKFLENF
-1004 LMRSGIEIFNKE
+1004 GFKN
-1016 RGYGEFGSE
+1016 GQWGSITVK
-1025 DFMKKFGYVNGEWQD
+1025 MNGQD
-1040 DYLKIKK
+1040 VQL
-1047 TDTAGNVLK
+1047 TA
-1056 DKDGKDIEYSLKKE
+1056 E
-1070 QARQHFLS
+1070 QARQTFLS
-1078 FHEEIINVVNQLHP
+1078 FHQKIIDTVNQLHP
-1092 SIRPYFESYLNSPV
+1092 SIRPYFESYINNPV
-1106 WNYGDPNKP
+1106 WSYGDPNKP
-1115 KTKDGSTVTLD
+1115 QTKEGSTVTLD
-1126 GVKYTFKNGQWF
+1126 GVKYTFRNGQWV
-1138 PDNSVMLPM
+1138 PDNGVMLPM
-1147 SDADMQKKLVAQNTG
+1147 SDVDMQKRLIAQNG
-1162 TPTQPTITGGSKS
+1162 TDTTTTTTTTNPGGKS

>member
-22 LNSFQQAT
+22 LTNFQQAT
-30 NKLQQAGKQ
+30 NKLSQAGKQ

-98 TGPAPTTSSSSTSSS
+98 TGAAPTGSTSGGGNSSSS
-113 RSRSGG
+113 RSHSGG
-119 VIASGKPARTKIKPF
+119 VVTSGRSSRTSIKPY
-134 AMSGNAVY
+134 AMSGNQVY

-171 GLGALI
+171 GLGSLI
-177 GTTIKEATEYDNLM
+177 GSTIKEATEYDNLM
-191 ATARNILGTHDRDK
+191 ATARNILRTHDRDPQS
-205 DTFAQRFSQM
+205 FAQRFAQM
-215 EHIVRDVGVKTK
+215 ERIVRDVGVKTK
-227 FTAPQVADAAKFLA
+227 FTAPQVADASKFLA

-380 NGRVR
+380 SGRVR

-417 SLAQNVD
+417 SLAMNVD
-424 KWNEIVSVNFLSDGI
+424 KWNEIVEKNFLSDGL
-439 VGKLADEK
+439 VGELAEEK
-447 KNTIQGLWYQMTSA
+447 KNTIQGLWYQLTSA

-481 NSTTAWLKT
+481 TSTTAWLKT
-490 DEAKKALREMGTLT
+490 DEAKKALRDMGTLT

-554 FSSFVVSGARAI
+554 FSSFVLAGARAI

-595 SLMPLSWVAKS
+595 TIMPLSWVAKS
-606 RGYSPE
+606 RGYSPA

-620 HPNRLAP
+620 YPNRLAP

-648 SMVGEEGSSTSM
+648 SMVGEEGSTASM
-660 IGTAIGGMAG
+660 FGTAIGGMAG

-683 LWPLIAN
+683 LLPLLSN
-690 PAGLAVGIVAALGV
+690 PVGWVTGLV
-704 AGVAFYKYQKAVE
+704 VAFGAAGYALYKYHE
-717 DASDANARYLGSIS
+717 SIDDATAANNRFLESTS

-745 DKYLQIVYNK
+745 DKYLSIVYNK
-755 QLDVNGAIEAHINLI
+755 QLDVNEAIGAHVELM
-770 KDQLGIMSDAAKQVD
+770 KEQLGLMQ
-785 NTPFKDSNKDLYDK
+785 
-799 ISKPHD
+799 
-805 GWTPGKAKQDAIRDI
+805 
-820 LLPDGTIDPDMAVV
+820 
-834 LGKHK
+834 
-839 IRTNYGFVE
+839 
-848 TDKYTFNGVDFIGSG
+848 
-863 GHIPGK
+863 
-869 VAAARFLYGEG
+869 
-880 RNTSAGTELSK
+880 
-891 VIQDFNKQFL
+891 
-901 LATSVAG
+901 
-908 MSAVKSQLDA
+908 
-918 YQAEKL
+918 QAEKE
-924 ANIIPNS
+924 ANQDPFS
-931 QLWDMT
+931 KT
-937 TIGNNSWSTNQ
+937 HKTI
-948 QGYHYITGFNAELAK
+948 F
-963 QMNWNDP
+963 
-970 QTVNAQLLKAWNDLL
+970 
-985 AAHDNKLLTN
+985 
-995 ASATLLENF
+995 
-1004 LMRSGIEIFNKE
+1004 
-1016 RGYGEFGSE
+1016 
-1025 DFMKKFGYVNGEWQD
+1025 
-1040 DYLKIKK
+1040 
-1047 TDTAGNVLK
+1047 
-1056 DKDGKDIEYSLKKE
+1056 
-1070 QARQHFLS
+1070 
-1078 FHEEIINVVNQLHP
+1078 
-1092 SIRPYFESYLNSPV
+1092 
-1106 WNYGDPNKP
+1106 
-1115 KTKDGSTVTLD
+1115 
-1126 GVKYTFKNGQWF
+1126 
-1138 PDNSVMLPM
+1138 
-1147 SDADMQKKLVAQNTG
+1147 
-1162 TPTQPTITGGSKS
+1162 
-1175 SDYKSHYNN
+1175 
-1184 NSAAPK
+1184 
-1190 QVIVKIENL
+1190 
-1199 MNVESVD
+1199 
-1206 LSNPDN
+1206 DN
-1212 AAVIADLKGQ
+1212 ANKAFG
-1222 LTQALVDVVHDFD
+1222 F
-1235 ETYHG
+1235 

>member
-98 TGPAPTTSSSSTSSS
+98 TGPAPAGNSRTSGS
-113 RSRSGG
+113 RSSGTT
-119 VIASGKPARTKIKPF
+119 VARPKPAP
-134 AMSGNAVY
+134 AVIPSPKRSLNSY
-142 NTLGHTMID
+142 QALGHTMID

-171 GLGALI
+171 GLGSLI

-282 GIDPSQVRRAADI
+282 GIHPSQVRRAADI

-474 SPIRELL
+474 SPIRELIT
-481 NSTTAWLKT
+481 SVTSWLKT
-490 DEAKKALREMGTLT
+490 DDAKKALREMATLT
-504 LDIIK
+504 MEIVTFLKDFALTILDI
-509 FLKEFLFTLIELY
+509 Y
-522 NRFGGFVKLWLEWQV
+522 QRFSGFIKLWLVWQV
-537 RLSAVLIPLRI
+537 KLSSILVPLRI
-548 FRSLLN
+548 FKSLFDFGTWIGRSIQY
-554 FSSFVVSGARAI
+554 I
-566 GQLSM
+566 GSLSM
-571 QYGLLSKNITA
+571 QFGMLSKNIQSA
-582 AVTAQRGFRGGLA
+582 NAAQRVFGSNAL
-595 SLMPLSWVAKS
+595 LNIVARS
-606 RGYSPE
+606 RGYSPA
-612 VVQRFKSM
+612 VVERFNKMYPGRGSIGSYV
-620 HPNRLAP
+620 AG
-627 LWMGAAG
+627 GAGIAG
-634 AAGMLGGVGGAYLG
+634 AVGGAYLG
-648 SMVGEEGSSTSM
+648 SMLGEEGSGLSAL
-660 IGTAIGGMAG
+660 GTIGGSILGGWGAM
-670 YIGMT
+670 

-683 LWPLIAN
+683 LLPLIAN
-690 PAGLAVGIVAALGV
+690 PVGAVVGIVGAIGAAGY
-704 AGVAFYKYQKAVE
+704 AWYKYKKAIDE
-717 DASDANARYLGSIS
+717 ATEANGKFLDSTS
-731 NLNGINYSEHATMA
+731 NLQGINYSEHATMA
-745 DKYLQIVYNK
+745 DKYLAIVYNK
-755 QLDVNGAIEAHINLI
+755 QLDVNGAISAHVELM
-770 KDQLGIMSDAAKQVD
+770 KEQLGLMKKAEEE
-785 NTPFKDSNKDLYDK
+785 SNKEPF
-799 ISKPHD
+799 SKTHQAIFDNANKAFGVFASDEDAMNAALSARYKAD
-805 GWTPGKAKQDAIRDI
+805 GSFDSA
-820 LLPDGTIDPDMAVV
+820 MAVMAIEN
-834 LGKHK
+834 LS
-839 IRTNYGFVE
+839 RYGNFRS
-848 TDKYTFNGVDFIGSG
+848 YSFNGVDFGRGNKRTYEAI
-863 GHIPGK
+863 
-869 VAAARFLYGEG
+869 AAARLLYGLG
-880 RNTSAGTELSK
+880 RDTSEGTELSK
-891 VIQDFNKQFL
+891 AIIDFQNRFLKATSIEDFN
-901 LATSVAG
+901 
-908 MSAVKSQLDA
+908 AVISQLNAFYSSKRD
-918 YQAEKL
+918 
-924 ANIIPNS
+924 NIIPGS
-931 QLWDMT
+931 HLWSMS
-937 TIGNNSWSTNQ
+937 TIGDNSFADNQ
-948 QGYHYITGFNAELAK
+948 RGYHYVTAFNKTMQEQFAWSNPQTAAANLMATWVKMLQSHDANKTISDELAK
-963 QMNWNDP
+963 
-970 QTVNAQLLKAWNDLL
+970 TFLLQ
-985 AAHDNKLLTN
+985 
-995 ASATLLENF
+995 
-1004 LMRSGIEIFNKE
+1004 SGIDIFNSD
-1016 RGYGEFGSE
+1016 RYGEFGS
-1025 DFMKKFGYVNGEWQD
+1025 DSLLAKFGF
-1040 DYLKIKK
+1040 
-1047 TDTAGNVLK
+1047 
-1056 DKDGKDIEYSLKKE
+1056 KDGKWGAVKNLEVFNDETGKYEKMDLTAE
-1070 QARQHFLS
+1070 QARTLFLS
-1078 FHEEIINVVNQLHP
+1078 FHQRIIDTVNKLHP
-1092 SIRPYFESYLNSPV
+1092 LIRPYFESYINSPI
-1106 WNYGDPNKP
+1106 WSYGDPTKP
-1115 KTKDGSTVTLD
+1115 QTKDGSTVTLD

-1147 SDADMQKKLVAQNTG
+1147 SDADMQKKLVAQNNG
-1162 TPTQPTITGGSKS
+1162 TPPQPTITGGSKS

>member
-98 TGPAPTTSSSSTSSS
+98 TGPAPAGNSRTSGS
-113 RSRSGG
+113 RSSGTT
-119 VIASGKPARTKIKPF
+119 VARPKPAP
-134 AMSGNAVY
+134 AVIPSPKRSLNSY
-142 NTLGHTMID
+142 QALGHTMID

-171 GLGALI
+171 GLGSLI

-205 DTFAQRFSQM
+205 DTFAHRFSQM

-282 GIDPSQVRRAADI
+282 GIAPSQVRRAADI

-374 VSRTDE
+374 VSRTDK

-417 SLAQNVD
+417 SLAQNVE

-439 VGKLADEK
+439 VAKLADEK

-474 SPIRELL
+474 SPIRELIT
-481 NSTTAWLKT
+481 SVTSWLKT
-490 DEAKKALREMGTLT
+490 DDAKKALREMATLT
-504 LDIIK
+504 MEIVTFLKDFALTILDI
-509 FLKEFLFTLIELY
+509 Y
-522 NRFGGFVKLWLEWQV
+522 QRFSGFIKLWLVWQV
-537 RLSAVLIPLRI
+537 KLSSILVPLRI
-548 FRSLLN
+548 FKSLFDFGTWIGRSIQY
-554 FSSFVVSGARAI
+554 I
-566 GQLSM
+566 GSLSM
-571 QYGLLSKNITA
+571 QFGMLSRNIQSA
-582 AVTAQRGFRGGLA
+582 NAAQRVFGSNAL
-595 SLMPLSWVAKS
+595 LNIVARS
-606 RGYSPE
+606 RGYSPA
-612 VVQRFKSM
+612 VVERF
-620 HPNRLAP
+620 NRMYPGRGSIGSYVAG
-627 LWMGAAG
+627 GAGIAG
-634 AAGMLGGVGGAYLG
+634 AVGGAYLG
-648 SMVGEEGSSTSM
+648 SMLGEEGSGLSAL
-660 IGTAIGGMAG
+660 GTVGGSILGGWGAM
-670 YIGMT
+670 

-683 LWPLIAN
+683 LLPLLSN
-690 PAGLAVGIVAALGV
+690 PAGWIIGIVGAIGAAGY
-704 AGVAFYKYQKAVE
+704 AWYKYQKSIDEAT
-717 DASDANARYLGSIS
+717 SANARFLESTS

-745 DKYLQIVYNK
+745 DKYLAIVYNK
-755 QLDVNGAIEAHINLI
+755 QLDVNGAIEAHIHLMRE
-770 KDQLGIMSDAAKQVD
+770 QLGIMSDSVKAEED
-785 NTPFKDSNKDLYDK
+785 STPFPKSHENVWKQ
-799 ISKPHD
+799 ISKAHG
-805 GWTPGKAKQDAIRDI
+805 GWTPGSAKLDATQD
-820 LLPDGTIDPDMAVV
+820 LFKPDGSIDSDMSVSI
-834 LGKHK
+834 GKQK
-839 IRTNYGFVE
+839 VRTKYGWVE
-848 TDKYTFNGVDFIGSG
+848 TDKYTFNGIDFIGSG
-863 GHIPGK
+863 GHIPGQ
-869 VAAARFLYGEG
+869 VAAARYLYGAG
-880 RNTSAGTELSK
+880 RNTSQGTELAK
-891 VIQDFNKQFL
+891 VIEDFNKQVFL
-901 LATSVAG
+901 ASTVAG
-908 MSAVKSQLDA
+908 LASVQSQLQA
-918 YQAEKL
+918 YQIEKEG
-924 ANIIPNS
+924 NIIPGS
-931 QLWDMT
+931 ERWGMGV
-937 TIGNNSWSTNQ
+937 IGDNSWSTNQ
-948 QGYHYITGFNAELAK
+948 KGYHYVTGFVSELNR
-963 QMNWNDP
+963 QMNWENP
-970 QTVNAQLLKAWNDLL
+970 QTANANLLAAWKDIL
-985 AAHDNKLLTN
+985 AAHDAQLLTT
-995 ASATLLENF
+995 ASSSLLENF
-1004 LMRSGIEIFNKE
+1004 LMQSGLDIFNKD
-1016 RGYGEFGSE
+1016 RGYGEFGSDE
-1025 DFMKKFGYVNGEWQD
+1025 FMKKFGYVNGEWLD
-1040 DYLKIKK
+1040 DYKK
-1047 TDTAGNVLK
+1047 VKLLDKDGNVVK
-1056 DKDGKDIEYSLKKE
+1056 DKDGNDVEYSLKKE
-1070 QARQHFLS
+1070 QARQAFLA
-1078 FHEEIINVVNQLHP
+1078 FHDKIISVVNQLSP
-1092 SIRPYFESYLNSPV
+1092 SIRPYFENYINSPI
-1106 WNYGDPNKP
+1106 WSYGDPTKP
-1115 KTKDGSTVTLD
+1115 QSKEGSTVTLD
-1126 GVKYTFKNGQWF
+1126 GVKYTFINGEWV
-1138 PDNSVMLPM
+1138 PDAKMMPRM
-1147 SDADMQKKLVAQNTG
+1147 TDADMQKKLVAQYNG
-1162 TPTQPTITGGSKS
+1162 TPTTTTTTTNGSKS

>member
-98 TGPAPTTSSSSTSSS
+98 TGPAPAGNSRTSGS
-113 RSRSGG
+113 RSSGTT
-119 VIASGKPARTKIKPF
+119 VARPKPAP
-134 AMSGNAVY
+134 AVIPSPKRSLNSY
-142 NTLGHTMID
+142 QALGHTMID

-171 GLGALI
+171 GLGSLI

-474 SPIRELL
+474 SPIRELIT
-481 NSTTAWLKT
+481 SVTSWLKT
-490 DEAKKALREMGTLT
+490 DDAKKALREMATLT
-504 LDIIK
+504 MEIVTFLKDFALTILDI
-509 FLKEFLFTLIELY
+509 Y
-522 NRFGGFVKLWLEWQV
+522 QRFSGFIKLWLVWQV
-537 RLSAVLIPLRI
+537 KLSSILVPLRI
-548 FRSLLN
+548 FKSLFDFGTWIGRSIQY
-554 FSSFVVSGARAI
+554 I
-566 GQLSM
+566 GSLSM
-571 QYGLLSKNITA
+571 QFGMLSKNIQSA
-582 AVTAQRGFRGGLA
+582 NAAQRVFGSNAL
-595 SLMPLSWVAKS
+595 LNIVARS
-606 RGYSPE
+606 RGYSPA
-612 VVQRFKSM
+612 VVERF
-620 HPNRLAP
+620 NRMYPGRGSIGSYVAG
-627 LWMGAAG
+627 GAGIAG
-634 AAGMLGGVGGAYLG
+634 AVGGAYLG
-648 SMVGEEGSSTSM
+648 SMLGEEGSGLSAL
-660 IGTAIGGMAG
+660 GTIGGSILGGWGSM
-670 YIGMT
+670 

-690 PAGLAVGIVAALGV
+690 PVGAVVGIVGAIGAAGY
-704 AGVAFYKYQKAVE
+704 AWYKYQKAIDE
-717 DASDANARYLGSIS
+717 ATAANERFLGSTS

-745 DKYLQIVYNK
+745 DKYLAIVYNK
-755 QLDVNGAIEAHINLI
+755 QLDVNDAISAHVELM
-770 KDQLGIMSDAAKQVD
+770 KEQLGLMKTAEDEV
-785 NTPFKDSNKDLYDK
+785 NKDPF
-799 ISKPHD
+799 SKTH
-805 GWTPGKAKQDAIRDI
+805 KAIFDNANKAFGFWASEDDARTAAFGSIYR
-820 LLPDGTIDPDMAVV
+820 PDGSLDAKMIVRSMENLD
-834 LGKHK
+834 
-839 IRTNYGFVE
+839 RYGNAF
-848 TDKYTFNGVDFIGSG
+848 TTYSYNGVDFGRGNQRTYEAI
-863 GHIPGK
+863 
-869 VAAARFLYGEG
+869 AAARLLYGLG
-880 RNTSAGTELSK
+880 RDTSEGTELSK
-891 VIQDFNKQFL
+891 TIADFQNRFLKASSIEDFN
-901 LATSVAG
+901 
-908 MSAVKSQLDA
+908 AVISQLNAFKQNKHD
-918 YQAEKL
+918 
-924 ANIIPNS
+924 NIIPGS
-931 QLWDMT
+931 AGWSMS
-937 TIGNNSWSTNQ
+937 TIGSNSFAENQ
-948 QGYHYITGFNAELAK
+948 RGYHYVTAFNNTLGEQFAWTNPQTAAANLMATWVKVLQSHDTNKTISDELAK
-963 QMNWNDP
+963 
-970 QTVNAQLLKAWNDLL
+970 TFLLQ
-985 AAHDNKLLTN
+985 
-995 ASATLLENF
+995 
-1004 LMRSGIEIFNKE
+1004 SGIDIFNAK
-1016 RGYGEFGSE
+1016 RYGEFGS
-1025 DFMKKFGYVNGEWQD
+1025 DKFMENFGFKNGQWGS
-1040 DYLKIKK
+1040 I
-1047 TDTAGNVLK
+1047 TTNI
-1056 DKDGKDIEYSLKKE
+1056 DGKDVKLTAE
-1070 QARQHFLS
+1070 QARQTFLS
-1078 FHEEIINVVNQLHP
+1078 FHERIIDTVNKLSP
-1092 SIRPYFESYLNSPV
+1092 SIRPYFESYINNQIWS
-1106 WNYGDPNKP
+1106 YGDPTKP
-1115 KTKDGSTVTLD
+1115 QTKDGSTVTLN
-1126 GVKYTFKNGQWF
+1126 GVKYTFKNGQWV
-1138 PDNSVMLPM
+1138 PDNAVMLPM
-1147 SDADMQKKLVAQNTG
+1147 SDADMQKKLVAQNNG

>member
-22 LNSFQQAT
+22 LTNFQQAT
-30 NKLQQAGKQ
+30 NKLSQAGKQ

-98 TGPAPTTSSSSTSSS
+98 TGAAPAGSTSGGSSRTSSPKRTPSVTRVSRPKTSLNSYQ
-113 RSRSGG
+113 
-119 VIASGKPARTKIKPF
+119 A
-134 AMSGNAVY
+134 
-142 NTLGHTMID
+142 LGHTMID
-151 TGGIGALDFVKGMGI
+151 TGGVGALDFVKGMGI

-171 GLGALI
+171 GLGSLI
-177 GTTIKEATEYDNLM
+177 GSTIKEATEYDNLM
-191 ATARNILGTHDRDK
+191 ATARNILRTHDRDPQS
-205 DTFAQRFSQM
+205 FAQRFAQM
-215 EHIVRDVGVKTK
+215 ERIVRDVGVKTK
-227 FTAPQVADAAKFLA
+227 FTAPQVADASKFLA

-380 NGRVR
+380 SGRVR

-417 SLAQNVD
+417 SLAMNVD
-424 KWNEIVSVNFLSDGI
+424 KWNEIVEKNFLSDGL
-439 VGKLADEK
+439 VGELAEEK
-447 KNTIQGLWYQMTSA
+447 KNTIQGLWYQLTSA

-474 SPIRELL
+474 SPIRELIT
-481 NSTTAWLKT
+481 STTAWLKT
-490 DEAKKALREMGTLT
+490 DEAKSALREMGALT

-509 FLKEFLFTLIELY
+509 FLKEFLFTIINVY
-522 NRFGGFVKLWLEWQV
+522 NRFSGFVKLWLELQV
-537 RLSAVLIPLRI
+537 YLSAALVPLRI
-548 FRSLLN
+548 FKSLFDFGNWIFKSIRYIGLLT
-554 FSSFVVSGARAI
+554 SSFGSLTKNILTANAAQQKFKSGAI
-566 GQLSM
+566 LEM
-571 QYGLLSKNITA
+571 IA
-582 AVTAQRGFRGGLA
+582 AT
-595 SLMPLSWVAKS
+595 

-612 VVQRFKSM
+612 VVARFNKMYPGRFSAS
-620 HPNRLAP
+620 NFL
-627 LWMGAAG
+627 AG
-634 AAGMLGGVGGAYLG
+634 AKGVGAIGGMIGGAYLG
-648 SMVGEEGSSTSM
+648 STIGEQGGVAST
-660 IGTAIGGMAG
+660 IGTIVGSLAGAWGGSALM
-670 YIGMT
+670 
-675 KLVGLLPK
+675 GLLPK
-683 LWPLIAN
+683 LLPLLSN
-690 PAGLAVGIVAALGV
+690 PVGWVTGLV
-704 AGVAFYKYQKAVE
+704 VAFGAAGYALYKYHE
-717 DASDANARYLGSIS
+717 SIDDATAANNRFLESTS

-745 DKYLQIVYNK
+745 DKYLSIVYNK
-755 QLDVNGAIEAHINLI
+755 QLDVNEAIGAHVELM
-770 KDQLGIMSDAAKQVD
+770 KEQLGLMQQAEKEANQDPFSKTHKTIFDNANKAFGFWATDNEARNAALSTIY
-785 NTPFKDSNKDLYDK
+785 N
-799 ISKPHD
+799 
-805 GWTPGKAKQDAIRDI
+805 
-820 LLPDGTIDPDMAVV
+820 PDGTPDWAMAVTPQQNISNSGSFTSY
-834 LGKHK
+834 L
-839 IRTNYGFVE
+839 
-848 TDKYTFNGVDFIGSG
+848 FNGIDFGRGNLRTYQAI
-863 GHIPGK
+863 
-869 VAAARFLYGEG
+869 AAARLLYGLG
-880 RNTSAGTELSK
+880 RDTSEGTELAKTINDFRSRFLK
-891 VIQDFNKQFL
+891 SASVSDFN
-901 LATSVAG
+901 
-908 MSAVKSQLDA
+908 AVISQLNAFTHEKDA
-918 YQAEKL
+918 NVIPGSAGWTMAAIGDNSL
-924 ANIIPNS
+924 A
-931 QLWDMT
+931 D
-937 TIGNNSWSTNQ
+937 NQ
-948 QGYHYITGFNAELAK
+948 RGYHYVSAFNKTLHQQFAWDNPQTAAANLMATWVKMLQSHDANKTISDELAK
-963 QMNWNDP
+963 TFLLQSGIDIF
-970 QTVNAQLLKAWNDLL
+970 NADRYGEF
-985 AAHDNKLLTN
+985 
-995 ASATLLENF
+995 ASDKFLENF
-1004 LMRSGIEIFNKE
+1004 GFKN
-1016 RGYGEFGSE
+1016 GQWGSITVK
-1025 DFMKKFGYVNGEWQD
+1025 MNGQD
-1040 DYLKIKK
+1040 VQL
-1047 TDTAGNVLK
+1047 TA
-1056 DKDGKDIEYSLKKE
+1056 E
-1070 QARQHFLS
+1070 QARQTFLS
-1078 FHEEIINVVNQLHP
+1078 FHQKIIDTVNQLHP
-1092 SIRPYFESYLNSPV
+1092 SIRPYFESYINNPV
-1106 WNYGDPNKP
+1106 WSYGDPNKP
-1115 KTKDGSTVTLD
+1115 QTKEGSTVTLD
-1126 GVKYTFKNGQWF
+1126 GVKYTFRNGQWV
-1138 PDNSVMLPM
+1138 PDNGVMLPM
-1147 SDADMQKKLVAQNTG
+1147 SDVDMQKRLIAQNG
-1162 TPTQPTITGGSKS
+1162 TDTTTTTTTTNPGGKS

>member
-98 TGPAPTTSSSSTSSS
+98 TGPAPTTSSSSTASS

-374 VSRTDE
+374 VSRTDA

-385 PLTEIFQDLK
+385 PLTEIFQDLQ

-424 KWNEIVSVNFLSDGI
+424 KWNEIVSANFLSDGI

-490 DEAKKALREMGTLT
+490 DDAKKALREMGTLT

-595 SLMPLSWVAKS
+595 SLMPLSWVARS

-660 IGTAIGGMAG
+660 IGTTIGGMAG

-683 LWPLIAN
+683 LLPLLSN
-690 PAGLAVGIVAALGV
+690 PVGWITALVAAIGA
-704 AGVAFYKYQKAVE
+704 AGYAWYKYKKAIDE
-717 DASDANARYLGSIS
+717 ATEANGKFLDSTS

-745 DKYLQIVYNK
+745 DKYLAIVYNK
-755 QLDVNGAIEAHINLI
+755 QLDVNGAISAHVELM
-770 KDQLGIMSDAAKQVD
+770 KEQLGLMKKAEEE
-785 NTPFKDSNKDLYDK
+785 SNKEPF
-799 ISKPHD
+799 SKTHQAIFDNANKAFGVLASDEDAMHAALSARYKAD
-805 GWTPGKAKQDAIRDI
+805 GS
-820 LLPDGTIDPDMAVV
+820 PDFDMAVFNQQNLDRNGNGYTSYV
-834 LGKHK
+834 YNGIDFGRGSL
-839 IRTNYGFVE
+839 RTYQQ
-848 TDKYTFNGVDFIGSG
+848 I
-863 GHIPGK
+863 
-869 VAAARFLYGEG
+869 AAARLLYGLG
-880 RNTSAGTELSK
+880 RDTSEGTELSK
-891 VIQDFNKQFL
+891 AIIDFQNRFLKATSIEDFN
-901 LATSVAG
+901 
-908 MSAVKSQLDA
+908 AVISQLNAFYSSKRD
-918 YQAEKL
+918 
-924 ANIIPNS
+924 NIIPGSN
-931 QLWDMT
+931 LWRMS
-937 TIGNNSWSTNQ
+937 TIGDNSFADNQ
-948 QGYHYITGFNAELAK
+948 RGYHYVTAFNKTLHEQFAWSNPQTATANLMATWVKMLQSHDANKTISDELAK
-963 QMNWNDP
+963 
-970 QTVNAQLLKAWNDLL
+970 TFLLQ
-985 AAHDNKLLTN
+985 
-995 ASATLLENF
+995 
-1004 LMRSGIEIFNKE
+1004 SGIDIFNSD
-1016 RGYGEFGSE
+1016 RYGEFGS
-1025 DFMKKFGYVNGEWQD
+1025 DSLLAKFGF
-1040 DYLKIKK
+1040 
-1047 TDTAGNVLK
+1047 
-1056 DKDGKDIEYSLKKE
+1056 KDGKWGAVKDLEVFNDETGKYEKMDLTAE
-1070 QARQHFLS
+1070 QARTLFLS
-1078 FHEEIINVVNQLHP
+1078 FHQRIIDTVNKLSP
-1092 SIRPYFESYLNSPV
+1092 SIRPYFESYINSPI
-1106 WNYGDPNKP
+1106 WSYGDPNSP
-1115 KTKDGSTVTLD
+1115 QTRDGSTVTLD
-1126 GVKYTFKNGQWF
+1126 GVKYTFRNGQWV
-1138 PDNSVMLPM
+1138 PDNGIMLPM
-1147 SDADMQKKLVAQNTG
+1147 SDADMQKKLVAQNNG

>member
-134 AMSGNAVY
+134 TMSGNAVY

-634 AAGMLGGVGGAYLG
+634 AAGTLGGVGGAYLG

-683 LWPLIAN
+683 LLPLLSN
-690 PAGLAVGIVAALGV
+690 PVGWITVLVAAIGA
-704 AGVAFYKYQKAVE
+704 AGFAFYKYHQSIDEAT
-717 DASDANARYLGSIS
+717 AANNRFLESTS
-731 NLNGINYSEHATMA
+731 SLNGINYSEHATMA
-745 DKYLQIVYNK
+745 DKYLSIVYNK
-755 QLDVNGAIEAHINLI
+755 QLNVNEAIGAHVELM
-770 KDQLGIMSDAAKQVD
+770 KEQLGLMQKAEQEANQESFSKTHKSIFDNANKPFGFWATDNEAINAALGPIYK
-785 NTPFKDSNKDLYDK
+785 
-799 ISKPHD
+799 
-805 GWTPGKAKQDAIRDI
+805 
-820 LLPDGTIDPDMAVV
+820 PDGSFDSAMAVHAIQN
-834 LGKHK
+834 LDRYGK
-839 IRTNYGFVE
+839 GF
-848 TDKYTFNGVDFIGSG
+848 TSYSYNGVDFGRGNTRTYEAI
-863 GHIPGK
+863 
-869 VAAARFLYGEG
+869 AAARLLYGLG
-880 RNTSAGTELSK
+880 RDTSEGTELSK
-891 VIQDFNKQFL
+891 TIADFQNRFLKASSIEDFN
-901 LATSVAG
+901 
-908 MSAVKSQLDA
+908 AVISQLNAFKQNKYD
-918 YQAEKL
+918 
-924 ANIIPNS
+924 NIIPGS
-931 QLWDMT
+931 SGWSMS
-937 TIGNNSWSTNQ
+937 TIGSNSFAENQ
-948 QGYHYITGFNAELAK
+948 RGYHYVTAFNNTLGEQFAWTNPQTAAANLMATWVKVLQSHDTNKTISDELAK
-963 QMNWNDP
+963 
-970 QTVNAQLLKAWNDLL
+970 TFLLQ
-985 AAHDNKLLTN
+985 
-995 ASATLLENF
+995 
-1004 LMRSGIEIFNKE
+1004 SGIDIFNAK
-1016 RGYGEFGSE
+1016 RYGEFGS
-1025 DFMKKFGYVNGEWQD
+1025 DKFMENFGFKNGQWGS
-1040 DYLKIKK
+1040 I
-1047 TDTAGNVLK
+1047 TANI
-1056 DKDGKDIEYSLKKE
+1056 DGKDVKLTAE
-1070 QARQHFLS
+1070 QARQTFLS
-1078 FHEEIINVVNQLHP
+1078 FHERIIDTVNKLSP
-1092 SIRPYFESYLNSPV
+1092 SIRPYFESYINNQIWS
-1106 WNYGDPNKP
+1106 YGDPTKP
-1115 KTKDGSTVTLD
+1115 QTKDGSTVTLD

-1147 SDADMQKKLVAQNTG
+1147 SDADMQKKLVAQNNG

>member
-22 LNSFQQAT
+22 LTNFQQAT
-30 NKLQQAGKQ
+30 NKLSQAGKQ

-98 TGPAPTTSSSSTSSS
+98 TGAAPAGSTSGGSSRTSSPKRTPSVTRVSRPKTSLNSYQ
-113 RSRSGG
+113 
-119 VIASGKPARTKIKPF
+119 A
-134 AMSGNAVY
+134 
-142 NTLGHTMID
+142 LGHTMID
-151 TGGIGALDFVKGMGI
+151 TGGVGALDFVKGMGI

-171 GLGALI
+171 GLGSLI
-177 GTTIKEATEYDNLM
+177 GSTIKEATEYDNLM
-191 ATARNILGTHDRDK
+191 ATARNILRTHDRDPQS
-205 DTFAQRFSQM
+205 FAQRFAQM
-215 EHIVRDVGVKTK
+215 ERIVRDVGVKTK
-227 FTAPQVADAAKFLA
+227 FTAPQVADANKFLA

-380 NGRVR
+380 SGRVR

-417 SLAQNVD
+417 SLAMHVD
-424 KWNEIVSVNFLSDGI
+424 KWNEIVEKNFLSDGL
-439 VGKLADEK
+439 VGELAEEK
-447 KNTIQGLWYQMTSA
+447 KNTIQGLWYQLTSA

-490 DEAKKALREMGTLT
+490 DEAKKALRDIGTLT

-554 FSSFVVSGARAI
+554 FSSFVLAGARAI

-595 SLMPLSWVAKS
+595 TIMPLSWVAKS
-606 RGYSPE
+606 RGYSPA

-620 HPNRLAP
+620 YPNRLAP

-648 SMVGEEGSSTSM
+648 SMVGEEGSTASM
-660 IGTAIGGMAG
+660 FGTAIGGMAG

-683 LWPLIAN
+683 LLPLLSN
-690 PAGLAVGIVAALGV
+690 PVGWVTGLV
-704 AGVAFYKYQKAVE
+704 VAFGAAGYALYKYHE
-717 DASDANARYLGSIS
+717 SIDDATAANNRFLESTS

-745 DKYLQIVYNK
+745 DKYLSIVYNK
-755 QLDVNGAIEAHINLI
+755 QLDVNEAIGAHVELM
-770 KDQLGIMSDAAKQVD
+770 KEQLGLMQQAEKEANQDPFSKTHKTIFDNANKAFGFWATDNEARNAALSTIYK
-785 NTPFKDSNKDLYDK
+785 
-799 ISKPHD
+799 
-805 GWTPGKAKQDAIRDI
+805 
-820 LLPDGTIDPDMAVV
+820 PDGTPDWAMAVTPQQNISSSGSFTSY
-834 LGKHK
+834 L
-839 IRTNYGFVE
+839 
-848 TDKYTFNGVDFIGSG
+848 FNGIDFGRGNLRTYQAI
-863 GHIPGK
+863 
-869 VAAARFLYGEG
+869 AAARLLYGLG
-880 RNTSAGTELSK
+880 RDTSEGTELAKTINDFRGRFLKSAS
-891 VIQDFNKQFL
+891 VSDFN
-901 LATSVAG
+901 
-908 MSAVKSQLDA
+908 AVISQLNA
-918 YQAEKL
+918 FTREKAANVIPGSAGWTMAAIGDNSL
-924 ANIIPNS
+924 A
-931 QLWDMT
+931 D
-937 TIGNNSWSTNQ
+937 NQ
-948 QGYHYITGFNAELAK
+948 RGYHYVSAFNKTLHQQFAWGNPQTAAANLMATWVKMLQSHDANKTISDELAK
-963 QMNWNDP
+963 TFLLQSGIDIF
-970 QTVNAQLLKAWNDLL
+970 NADRYGEF
-985 AAHDNKLLTN
+985 
-995 ASATLLENF
+995 ASDKFLENF
-1004 LMRSGIEIFNKE
+1004 GFKN
-1016 RGYGEFGSE
+1016 GQWGSITVK
-1025 DFMKKFGYVNGEWQD
+1025 MNGQD
-1040 DYLKIKK
+1040 VQL
-1047 TDTAGNVLK
+1047 TA
-1056 DKDGKDIEYSLKKE
+1056 E
-1070 QARQHFLS
+1070 QARQTFLS
-1078 FHEEIINVVNQLHP
+1078 FHQKIIDTVNQLHP
-1092 SIRPYFESYLNSPV
+1092 SIRPYFESYINNPV
-1106 WNYGDPNKP
+1106 WSYGDPNKP
-1115 KTKDGSTVTLD
+1115 QTKEGSTVTLD
-1126 GVKYTFKNGQWF
+1126 GVKYTFRNGQWV
-1138 PDNSVMLPM
+1138 PDNGVMLPM
-1147 SDADMQKKLVAQNTG
+1147 SDADMQKRLIAQNG
-1162 TPTQPTITGGSKS
+1162 TDTTTTTTTTNPGGES

>member
-22 LNSFQQAT
+22 LTNFQQAT
-30 NKLQQAGKQ
+30 NKLSQAGKQ

-98 TGPAPTTSSSSTSSS
+98 TGAAPAGSTSGGSSRTSSPKRTPSVTRVSRPKTSLNSYQ
-113 RSRSGG
+113 
-119 VIASGKPARTKIKPF
+119 A
-134 AMSGNAVY
+134 
-142 NTLGHTMID
+142 LGHTMID
-151 TGGIGALDFVKGMGI
+151 TGGVGALDFVKGMGI

-171 GLGALI
+171 GLGSLI
-177 GTTIKEATEYDNLM
+177 GSTIKEATEYDNLM
-191 ATARNILGTHDRDK
+191 ATARNILRTHDRDPQS
-205 DTFAQRFSQM
+205 FAQRFAQM
-215 EHIVRDVGVKTK
+215 ERIVRDVGVKTK
-227 FTAPQVADAAKFLA
+227 FTAPQVADASKFLA

-380 NGRVR
+380 SGRVR

-417 SLAQNVD
+417 SLAMNVD
-424 KWNEIVSVNFLSDGI
+424 KWNEIVEKNFLSDGL
-439 VGKLADEK
+439 VGELAEEK
-447 KNTIQGLWYQMTSA
+447 KNTIQGLWYQLTSA

-474 SPIRELL
+474 SPIRELIT
-481 NSTTAWLKT
+481 STTAWLKT
-490 DEAKKALREMGTLT
+490 DEAKSALREMGALT

-509 FLKEFLFTLIELY
+509 FLKEFLFTIINVY
-522 NRFGGFVKLWLEWQV
+522 NRFSGFVKLWLELQV
-537 RLSAVLIPLRI
+537 YLSAALVPLRI
-548 FRSLLN
+548 FKSLFDFGNWIFKSIRYIGLLT
-554 FSSFVVSGARAI
+554 SSFGSLTKNILTANAAQQKFKSGAI
-566 GQLSM
+566 LEM
-571 QYGLLSKNITA
+571 IA
-582 AVTAQRGFRGGLA
+582 AT
-595 SLMPLSWVAKS
+595 

-612 VVQRFKSM
+612 VVARFNKMYPGRFSAS
-620 HPNRLAP
+620 NFL
-627 LWMGAAG
+627 AG
-634 AAGMLGGVGGAYLG
+634 AKGVGAIGGMIGGAYLG
-648 SMVGEEGSSTSM
+648 STIGEQGGVAST
-660 IGTAIGGMAG
+660 IGTIVGSLAGAWGGSALM
-670 YIGMT
+670 
-675 KLVGLLPK
+675 GLLPK
-683 LWPLIAN
+683 LLPLLSN
-690 PAGLAVGIVAALGV
+690 PVGWVTGLV
-704 AGVAFYKYQKAVE
+704 VAFGAAGYALYKYHE
-717 DASDANARYLGSIS
+717 SIDDATAANNRFLESTS

-745 DKYLQIVYNK
+745 DKYLSIVYNK
-755 QLDVNGAIEAHINLI
+755 QLDVNEAIGAHVELM
-770 KDQLGIMSDAAKQVD
+770 KEQLGLMQQAEKEANQDPFSKTHKTIFDNANKAFGFWATNNEARNAALSTIY
-785 NTPFKDSNKDLYDK
+785 N
-799 ISKPHD
+799 
-805 GWTPGKAKQDAIRDI
+805 
-820 LLPDGTIDPDMAVV
+820 PDGTPDWAMAVMPQQNISNSGSFTSY
-834 LGKHK
+834 L
-839 IRTNYGFVE
+839 
-848 TDKYTFNGVDFIGSG
+848 FNGIDFGRGNLRTYQAI
-863 GHIPGK
+863 
-869 VAAARFLYGEG
+869 AAARLLYGLG
-880 RNTSAGTELSK
+880 RDTSEGTELAKTINDFRSRFLK
-891 VIQDFNKQFL
+891 SASVSDFN
-901 LATSVAG
+901 
-908 MSAVKSQLDA
+908 AVISQLNAFTHEKDA
-918 YQAEKL
+918 NVIPGSAGWTMAAIGDNSL
-924 ANIIPNS
+924 A
-931 QLWDMT
+931 D
-937 TIGNNSWSTNQ
+937 NQ
-948 QGYHYITGFNAELAK
+948 RGYHYVSAFNKTLHQQFAWENPQTAAANLMATWVKMLQSHDANKTISDELAK
-963 QMNWNDP
+963 TFLLQSGIDIF
-970 QTVNAQLLKAWNDLL
+970 NADRYGEF
-985 AAHDNKLLTN
+985 
-995 ASATLLENF
+995 ASDKFLENF
-1004 LMRSGIEIFNKE
+1004 GFKN
-1016 RGYGEFGSE
+1016 GQWGSITVK
-1025 DFMKKFGYVNGEWQD
+1025 MNGQD
-1040 DYLKIKK
+1040 VQL
-1047 TDTAGNVLK
+1047 TA
-1056 DKDGKDIEYSLKKE
+1056 E
-1070 QARQHFLS
+1070 QARQTFLS
-1078 FHEEIINVVNQLHP
+1078 FHQKIIDTVNQLHP
-1092 SIRPYFESYLNSPV
+1092 SIRPYFESYINNPV
-1106 WNYGDPNKP
+1106 WSYGDPNKP
-1115 KTKDGSTVTLD
+1115 QTKEGSTVTLD
-1126 GVKYTFKNGQWF
+1126 GVKYTFRNGQWV
-1138 PDNSVMLPM
+1138 PDNGVMLPM
-1147 SDADMQKKLVAQNTG
+1147 SDVDMQKRLIAQNG
-1162 TPTQPTITGGSKS
+1162 TDTTTTTTTTNPGGKS

-1184 NSAAPK
+1184 NSVAPK

>member
-22 LNSFQQAT
+22 LTNFQQAT
-30 NKLQQAGKQ
+30 NKLSQAGKQ

-98 TGPAPTTSSSSTSSS
+98 TGAAPAGSTSGGSSRTSSPKRTPSVTRVSRPKTSLNSYQ
-113 RSRSGG
+113 
-119 VIASGKPARTKIKPF
+119 A
-134 AMSGNAVY
+134 
-142 NTLGHTMID
+142 LGHTMID
-151 TGGIGALDFVKGMGI
+151 TGGVGALDFVKGMGI

-171 GLGALI
+171 GLGSLI
-177 GTTIKEATEYDNLM
+177 GSTIKEATEYDNLM
-191 ATARNILGTHDRDK
+191 ATARNILRTHDRDPQS
-205 DTFAQRFSQM
+205 FAQRFAQM
-215 EHIVRDVGVKTK
+215 ERIVRDVGVKTK
-227 FTAPQVADAAKFLA
+227 FTAPQVADASKFLA

-380 NGRVR
+380 SGRVR

-417 SLAQNVD
+417 SLAMNVD
-424 KWNEIVSVNFLSDGI
+424 KWNEIVEKNFLSDGL
-439 VGKLADEK
+439 VGELAEEK
-447 KNTIQGLWYQMTSA
+447 KNTIQGLWYQLTSA

-474 SPIRELL
+474 SPIRELIT
-481 NSTTAWLKT
+481 STTAWLKT
-490 DEAKKALREMGTLT
+490 DEAKSALREMGTLT

-509 FLKEFLFTLIELY
+509 FLKEFLFTIINVY
-522 NRFGGFVKLWLEWQV
+522 NRFSGFVKLWLELQV
-537 RLSAVLIPLRI
+537 YLSAALVPLRI
-548 FRSLLN
+548 FKSLFDFGNWIFKSIRYIGLLT
-554 FSSFVVSGARAI
+554 SSFGSLTKNILTANAAQQKFKSGAI
-566 GQLSM
+566 LEM
-571 QYGLLSKNITA
+571 IA
-582 AVTAQRGFRGGLA
+582 AT
-595 SLMPLSWVAKS
+595 

-612 VVQRFKSM
+612 VVARFNKMYPGRFSAS
-620 HPNRLAP
+620 NFL
-627 LWMGAAG
+627 AG
-634 AAGMLGGVGGAYLG
+634 AKGVGAIGGMIGGAYLG
-648 SMVGEEGSSTSM
+648 STIGEQGGVAST
-660 IGTAIGGMAG
+660 IGTIVGSLAGAWGGSALM
-670 YIGMT
+670 
-675 KLVGLLPK
+675 GLLPK
-683 LWPLIAN
+683 LLPLLSN
-690 PAGLAVGIVAALGV
+690 PVGWVTGLV
-704 AGVAFYKYQKAVE
+704 VAFGAAGYALYKYHE
-717 DASDANARYLGSIS
+717 SIDDATAANNRFLESTS

-745 DKYLQIVYNK
+745 DKYLSIVYNK
-755 QLDVNGAIEAHINLI
+755 QLDVNEAIGAHVELM
-770 KDQLGIMSDAAKQVD
+770 KEQLGLMQQAEKEANQDPFSKTHKTIFDNANKAFEFWATDNEARNAALSTIY
-785 NTPFKDSNKDLYDK
+785 N
-799 ISKPHD
+799 
-805 GWTPGKAKQDAIRDI
+805 
-820 LLPDGTIDPDMAVV
+820 PDGTPDWAMAVTPQQNISNSRSFTSY
-834 LGKHK
+834 L
-839 IRTNYGFVE
+839 
-848 TDKYTFNGVDFIGSG
+848 FNGIDFGRGNLRTYQAI
-863 GHIPGK
+863 
-869 VAAARFLYGEG
+869 AAARLLYGLG
-880 RNTSAGTELSK
+880 RDTSEGTELAKTINDFRSRFLK
-891 VIQDFNKQFL
+891 SASVSDFN
-901 LATSVAG
+901 
-908 MSAVKSQLDA
+908 AVISQLNAFTHEKDA
-918 YQAEKL
+918 NVIPGSAGWTMAAIGDNSL
-924 ANIIPNS
+924 A
-931 QLWDMT
+931 D
-937 TIGNNSWSTNQ
+937 NQ
-948 QGYHYITGFNAELAK
+948 RGYHYVSAFNKTLHQQFAWDNPQTAAANLMATWVKMLQSHDANKTISDELAK
-963 QMNWNDP
+963 TFLLQSGIDIF
-970 QTVNAQLLKAWNDLL
+970 NADRYGEF
-985 AAHDNKLLTN
+985 
-995 ASATLLENF
+995 ASDKFLENF
-1004 LMRSGIEIFNKE
+1004 GFKN
-1016 RGYGEFGSE
+1016 GQWGSITVK
-1025 DFMKKFGYVNGEWQD
+1025 MNGQD
-1040 DYLKIKK
+1040 VQL
-1047 TDTAGNVLK
+1047 TA
-1056 DKDGKDIEYSLKKE
+1056 E
-1070 QARQHFLS
+1070 QARQTFLS
-1078 FHEEIINVVNQLHP
+1078 FHQKIIDTVNQLHP
-1092 SIRPYFESYLNSPV
+1092 SIRPYFESYINNPV
-1106 WNYGDPNKP
+1106 WSYGDPNKP
-1115 KTKDGSTVTLD
+1115 QTKEGSTVTLD
-1126 GVKYTFKNGQWF
+1126 GVKYTFRNGQWV
-1138 PDNSVMLPM
+1138 PDNGVMLPM
-1147 SDADMQKKLVAQNTG
+1147 SDVDMQKRLIAQNG
-1162 TPTQPTITGGSKS
+1162 TDTTTTTTTTNPGGKS

>member
-22 LNSFQQAT
+22 LTNFQQAT
-30 NKLQQAGKQ
+30 NKLSQAGKQ

-98 TGPAPTTSSSSTSSS
+98 TAAPAGSTSGGGNTSSS

-119 VIASGKPARTKIKPF
+119 VVTSGRSSRTSIKPY
-134 AMSGNAVY
+134 AMSGNQVY

-171 GLGALI
+171 GLGSLI
-177 GTTIKEATEYDNLM
+177 GSTIKEATEYDNLM
-191 ATARNILGTHDRDK
+191 ATARNILRTHDRDPQS
-205 DTFAQRFSQM
+205 FAQRFAQM
-215 EHIVRDVGVKTK
+215 ERIVRDVGVKTK
-227 FTAPQVADAAKFLA
+227 FTAPQVADASKFLA

-380 NGRVR
+380 SGRVR

-417 SLAQNVD
+417 SLAMNVD
-424 KWNEIVSVNFLSDGI
+424 KWNEIVEKNFLSDGL
-439 VGKLADEK
+439 VGELAEEK
-447 KNTIQGLWYQMTSA
+447 KNTIQGLWYQLTSA

-481 NSTTAWLKT
+481 TSTTAWLKT
-490 DEAKKALREMGTLT
+490 DEAKKALRDMGTLT

-554 FSSFVVSGARAI
+554 FSSFVLAGARAI

-595 SLMPLSWVAKS
+595 TIMPLSWVAKS
-606 RGYSPE
+606 RGYSPA

-620 HPNRLAP
+620 YPNRLAP

-648 SMVGEEGSSTSM
+648 SMVGEEGSTASM
-660 IGTAIGGMAG
+660 FGTAIGGMAG

-683 LWPLIAN
+683 LLPLLSN
-690 PAGLAVGIVAALGV
+690 PIGWVTGLV
-704 AGVAFYKYQKAVE
+704 VAFGAAGYALYKYHE
-717 DASDANARYLGSIS
+717 SIDDATAANNRFLESTS

-745 DKYLQIVYNK
+745 DKYLSIVYNK
-755 QLDVNGAIEAHINLI
+755 QLDVNEAISAHVELM
-770 KDQLGIMSDAAKQVD
+770 KEQLGLMQQAEKEANQDPFSKTHKTIFDNANKAFGFWATDNEARNAALSTIYK
-785 NTPFKDSNKDLYDK
+785 T
-799 ISKPHD
+799 
-805 GWTPGKAKQDAIRDI
+805 
-820 LLPDGTIDPDMAVV
+820 DGTPDWEMQVV
-834 LGKHK
+834 EQA
-839 IRTNYGFVE
+839 NW
-848 TDKYTFNGVDFIGSG
+848 DKNGNIYTSHRFNGVDFGLGTNRSFQQI
-863 GHIPGK
+863 
-869 VAAARFLYGEG
+869 AASRLLYGLG
-880 RNTSAGTELSK
+880 RDTSEGTELAKTINDFRSRFLK
-891 VIQDFNKQFL
+891 SASVSDFGAVI
-901 LATSVAG
+901 
-908 MSAVKSQLDA
+908 SQLNAFTREKAVNVIPGSA
-918 YQAEKL
+918 YWTMA
-924 ANIIPNS
+924 
-931 QLWDMT
+931 
-937 TIGNNSWSTNQ
+937 TIGDNSLADNQ
-948 QGYHYITGFNAELAK
+948 RGYHYVSAFNKTLHQQFAWDNPQTAAANLMATWVKMLQSHDANKTISDELAK
-963 QMNWNDP
+963 TFLLQSGIDIF
-970 QTVNAQLLKAWNDLL
+970 NADRYGEF
-985 AAHDNKLLTN
+985 
-995 ASATLLENF
+995 ASDKFLENF
-1004 LMRSGIEIFNKE
+1004 GFKN
-1016 RGYGEFGSE
+1016 GQWGSITVK
-1025 DFMKKFGYVNGEWQD
+1025 MNGQD
-1040 DYLKIKK
+1040 VQL
-1047 TDTAGNVLK
+1047 TA
-1056 DKDGKDIEYSLKKE
+1056 E
-1070 QARQHFLS
+1070 QARQTFLS
-1078 FHEEIINVVNQLHP
+1078 FHQKIIDTVNQLHP
-1092 SIRPYFESYLNSPV
+1092 SIRPYFESYINNPV
-1106 WNYGDPNKP
+1106 WSYGDPNKP
-1115 KTKDGSTVTLD
+1115 QTKEGSTVTLD
-1126 GVKYTFKNGQWF
+1126 GVKYTFRNGQWV
-1138 PDNSVMLPM
+1138 PDNGVMLPM
-1147 SDADMQKKLVAQNTG
+1147 SDTDMQKRLIAQNSTG
-1162 TPTQPTITGGSKS
+1162 TTTTTTTTNPGGKS

-1212 AAVIADLKGQ
+1212 AAVIGDLKTQ
-1222 LTQALVDVVHDFD
+1222 LAQALIDVVHDFD
-1235 ETYHG
+1235 VTYHG

>member
-171 GLGALI
+171 GLGSLI

-205 DTFAQRFSQM
+205 DTFAHRFSQM

-282 GIDPSQVRRAADI
+282 GIAPSQVRRAADI

-481 NSTTAWLKT
+481 NSTTAWLNT

-683 LWPLIAN
+683 LLPLLAN
-690 PAGLAVGIVAALGV
+690 PVGAVVGIVGAIGAAGY
-704 AGVAFYKYQKAVE
+704 AWYKYKKAIDE
-717 DASDANARYLGSIS
+717 ATEANGKFLDSTS

-745 DKYLQIVYNK
+745 DKYLAIVYNK
-755 QLDVNGAIEAHINLI
+755 QLDVNGAISAHVELM
-770 KDQLGIMSDAAKQVD
+770 KEQLGLMKKAEEE
-785 NTPFKDSNKDLYDK
+785 SNKEPFSKTHQAIFDNANKAFGAFASDEDAMNAALSARYKADGSPDLDMWVRQQQNLDRSGNGYT
-799 ISKPHD
+799 SYVYN
-805 GWTPGKAKQDAIRDI
+805 G
-820 LLPDGTIDPDMAVV
+820 IDFGRGS
-834 LGKHK
+834 L
-839 IRTNYGFVE
+839 RTYQQ
-848 TDKYTFNGVDFIGSG
+848 I
-863 GHIPGK
+863 
-869 VAAARFLYGEG
+869 AAARLLYGLG
-880 RNTSAGTELSK
+880 RDTSDGTELSK
-891 VIQDFNKQFL
+891 AIIDFQNRFLKATSIEDFN
-901 LATSVAG
+901 
-908 MSAVKSQLDA
+908 AVISQLNA
-918 YQAEKL
+918 FYQSKRD
-924 ANIIPNS
+924 NILPGS
-931 QLWDMT
+931 HLWSMS
-937 TIGNNSWSTNQ
+937 TIGDNSFADNQ
-948 QGYHYITGFNAELAK
+948 RGYHYVTAFNKTMQEQFAWSNPQTAAANLMATWVKMLQSHDANKTISDELAK
-963 QMNWNDP
+963 
-970 QTVNAQLLKAWNDLL
+970 TFLLQ
-985 AAHDNKLLTN
+985 
-995 ASATLLENF
+995 
-1004 LMRSGIEIFNKE
+1004 SGIDIFNAA
-1016 RGYGEFGSE
+1016 RYGEFGS
-1025 DFMKKFGYVNGEWQD
+1025 DKFMENFGFKNGQWGSITT
-1040 DYLKIKK
+1040 K
-1047 TDTAGNVLK
+1047 V
-1056 DKDGKDIEYSLKKE
+1056 DGKDVKLTAE
-1070 QARQHFLS
+1070 QARQTFLS
-1078 FHEEIINVVNQLHP
+1078 FHERIIETVNKLSP
-1092 SIRPYFESYLNSPV
+1092 SIRPYFESYINNQIWS
-1106 WNYGDPNKP
+1106 YGDPTKP
-1115 KTKDGSTVTLD
+1115 QTKDGSTVTLD

-1138 PDNSVMLPM
+1138 PDNAVMLPM
-1147 SDADMQKKLVAQNTG
+1147 SDADMQKKLVAQNNG

>member
-83 KIHRLAKKTAALNVT
+83 KIHRLAKKTAALNAT
-98 TGPAPTTSSSSTSSS
+98 TGPAPAGNSRTSGS
-113 RSRSGG
+113 RSSGTT
-119 VIASGKPARTKIKPF
+119 VARPKPAP
-134 AMSGNAVY
+134 AVIPSPKRSLNSY
-142 NTLGHTMID
+142 QALGHTMID

-171 GLGALI
+171 GLGSLI

-227 FTAPQVADAAKFLA
+227 FTASQVADAAKFLA

-305 TLLEIAEA
+305 TLLEMAEA

-380 NGRVR
+380 NGKVR

-474 SPIRELL
+474 SPIRELIT
-481 NSTTAWLKT
+481 SVTSWLKT
-490 DEAKKALREMGTLT
+490 DDAKKALREMATLT
-504 LDIIK
+504 MEIVT
-509 FLKEFLFTLIELY
+509 FLKDFALTILDLY
-522 NRFGGFVKLWLEWQV
+522 QRFSGFIKLWLVWQV
-537 RLSAVLIPLRI
+537 KLSSILVPLRI
-548 FRSLLN
+548 FKSLFDFGTWIGRSIQY
-554 FSSFVVSGARAI
+554 I
-566 GQLSM
+566 GSLSM
-571 QYGLLSKNITA
+571 QFGMLSKNIQSA
-582 AVTAQRGFRGGLA
+582 NAAQRVFGSNAL
-595 SLMPLSWVAKS
+595 LNIVARS
-606 RGYSPE
+606 RGYSPA
-612 VVQRFKSM
+612 VVERF
-620 HPNRLAP
+620 NRMYPGRGSIGSYVAG
-627 LWMGAAG
+627 GAGIAG
-634 AAGMLGGVGGAYLG
+634 AIGGAYLG
-648 SMVGEEGSSTSM
+648 SMLGEEGSGLSAL
-660 IGTAIGGMAG
+660 GTIGGSILGGWGSM
-670 YIGMT
+670 

-690 PAGLAVGIVAALGV
+690 PVGAVVGIVGAIGAAGY
-704 AGVAFYKYQKAVE
+704 AWYKYKKAIDE
-717 DASDANARYLGSIS
+717 ATEANGKFLDSTS
-731 NLNGINYSEHATMA
+731 NLNGINYSAHATMA
-745 DKYLQIVYNK
+745 DKYLAIVYNK
-755 QLDVNGAIEAHINLI
+755 QLDVNGAISAHVELM
-770 KDQLGIMSDAAKQVD
+770 KEQLGLMKKAESNKEPFSKTHQAIFDNANKAFGVFASDEDAMDAALSARYKAD
-785 NTPFKDSNKDLYDK
+785 GSFDS
-799 ISKPHD
+799 
-805 GWTPGKAKQDAIRDI
+805 A
-820 LLPDGTIDPDMAVV
+820 MAVSTIEN
-834 LGKHK
+834 LS
-839 IRTNYGFVE
+839 RYGNFRS
-848 TDKYTFNGVDFIGSG
+848 YSFNGVDFGRDNKRTYEAI
-863 GHIPGK
+863 
-869 VAAARFLYGEG
+869 AAARLLYGLG
-880 RNTSAGTELSK
+880 RDTSEGTELSK
-891 VIQDFNKQFL
+891 AIIDFQNRFLKATSIEDFN
-901 LATSVAG
+901 
-908 MSAVKSQLDA
+908 AVISQLNAFYSSKRD
-918 YQAEKL
+918 
-924 ANIIPNS
+924 NIIPGS
-931 QLWDMT
+931 QLWSMS
-937 TIGNNSWSTNQ
+937 TIGDNSFADNQ
-948 QGYHYITGFNAELAK
+948 RGYHYVTAFNKTMQEQFAWSNPQTAAANLMATWVKMLQSHDANKTISDELAK
-963 QMNWNDP
+963 
-970 QTVNAQLLKAWNDLL
+970 TFLLQ
-985 AAHDNKLLTN
+985 
-995 ASATLLENF
+995 
-1004 LMRSGIEIFNKE
+1004 SGIDIFNSD
-1016 RGYGEFGSE
+1016 RYGEFGS
-1025 DFMKKFGYVNGEWQD
+1025 DSLLAKFGFQ
-1040 DYLKIKK
+1040 
-1047 TDTAGNVLK
+1047 
-1056 DKDGKDIEYSLKKE
+1056 DGKWGAVKNLEVFNDETGKYEKLDLTAE
-1070 QARQHFLS
+1070 QARTLFLS
-1078 FHEEIINVVNQLHP
+1078 FHQRIIDTVNKLHP
-1092 SIRPYFESYLNSPV
+1092 LIRPYFESYINSPI
-1106 WNYGDPNKP
+1106 WSYGDPTKP
-1115 KTKDGSTVTLD
+1115 QTKDGSTVTLD
-1126 GVKYTFKNGQWF
+1126 GVKYTFKNGQWV
-1138 PDNSVMLPM
+1138 DNSGKLLM
-1147 SDADMQKKLVAQNTG
+1147 SDADMQKKLVAQNNG
-1162 TPTQPTITGGSKS
+1162 APTQPTITGGSRS

>member
-22 LNSFQQAT
+22 LTNFQQAT
-30 NKLQQAGKQ
+30 NKLSQAGKQ

-98 TGPAPTTSSSSTSSS
+98 TGAAPAGSTSGGSS
-113 RSRSGG
+113 RASSPKRTPSVTRVSRPKTSLNSYQ
-119 VIASGKPARTKIKPF
+119 A
-134 AMSGNAVY
+134 
-142 NTLGHTMID
+142 LGHTMID
-151 TGGIGALDFVKGMGI
+151 TGGVGALDFVKGMGI

-171 GLGALI
+171 GLGSLI
-177 GTTIKEATEYDNLM
+177 GSTIKEATEYDNLM
-191 ATARNILGTHDRDK
+191 ATARNILRTHDRDPQS
-205 DTFAQRFSQM
+205 FAQRFAQM
-215 EHIVRDVGVKTK
+215 ERIVRDVGVKTK
-227 FTAPQVADAAKFLA
+227 FTAPQVADASKFLA

-380 NGRVR
+380 SGRVR

-395 NADLYVDDF
+395 NADLYVNDF

-417 SLAQNVD
+417 SLAMNVD
-424 KWNEIVSVNFLSDGI
+424 KWNEIVEKNFLSDGL
-439 VGKLADEK
+439 VGELAEEK
-447 KNTIQGLWYQMTSA
+447 KNTIQGLWYQLTSA

-474 SPIRELL
+474 SPIRELIT
-481 NSTTAWLKT
+481 STTAWLKT
-490 DEAKKALREMGTLT
+490 DEAKSVLREMGALT

-509 FLKEFLFTLIELY
+509 FLKEFLFTIINVY
-522 NRFGGFVKLWLEWQV
+522 NRFSGFVKLWLELQV
-537 RLSAVLIPLRI
+537 YLSAALVPLRI
-548 FRSLLN
+548 FKSLFDFGNWIFKSIRYIGLLT
-554 FSSFVVSGARAI
+554 SSFGSLTKNILTANAAQQKFKSGAI
-566 GQLSM
+566 LEM
-571 QYGLLSKNITA
+571 IA
-582 AVTAQRGFRGGLA
+582 AT
-595 SLMPLSWVAKS
+595 

-612 VVQRFKSM
+612 VVARFNKMYPGRFSAS
-620 HPNRLAP
+620 NFL
-627 LWMGAAG
+627 AG
-634 AAGMLGGVGGAYLG
+634 AKGVGAIGGMIGGAYLG
-648 SMVGEEGSSTSM
+648 STIGEQGGVAST
-660 IGTAIGGMAG
+660 IGTIVGSLAGAWGGSALM
-670 YIGMT
+670 
-675 KLVGLLPK
+675 GLLPK
-683 LWPLIAN
+683 LLPLLSN
-690 PAGLAVGIVAALGV
+690 PVGWVTGLV
-704 AGVAFYKYQKAVE
+704 VAFGAAGYALYKYHE
-717 DASDANARYLGSIS
+717 SIDDATAANNRFLESTS

-745 DKYLQIVYNK
+745 DKYLSIVYNK
-755 QLDVNGAIEAHINLI
+755 QLDVNEAIGAHVELM
-770 KDQLGIMSDAAKQVD
+770 KEQLGLMQQAEKEANQDPFSKTHKTIFDNANKAFGVWATDNEARNAALSTIY
-785 NTPFKDSNKDLYDK
+785 N
-799 ISKPHD
+799 
-805 GWTPGKAKQDAIRDI
+805 
-820 LLPDGTIDPDMAVV
+820 PDGTPDWAMAVTPRQNISSS
-834 LGKHK
+834 GSF
-839 IRTNYGFVE
+839 TSYW
-848 TDKYTFNGVDFIGSG
+848 FNGIDFGRDNLRTYQAI
-863 GHIPGK
+863 
-869 VAAARFLYGEG
+869 AAARLLYGLG
-880 RNTSAGTELSK
+880 RDTSEGTELAK
-891 VIQDFNKQFL
+891 TINDFRSRFL
-901 LATSVAG
+901 KSASVSDFG
-908 MSAVKSQLDA
+908 AVMSQLNA
-918 YQAEKL
+918 FTREKA
-924 ANIIPNS
+924 ANVIPGSAGWTMAAIGDNS
-931 QLWDMT
+931 FAD
-937 TIGNNSWSTNQ
+937 NQ
-948 QGYHYITGFNAELAK
+948 RGYHYVSAFNKTLHQQFAWNNPQTAAANLMATWMKMLQSHDANKTISDELAK
-963 QMNWNDP
+963 TFLLQSGIDIF
-970 QTVNAQLLKAWNDLL
+970 NADRYGEF
-985 AAHDNKLLTN
+985 
-995 ASATLLENF
+995 ASDKFLENF
-1004 LMRSGIEIFNKE
+1004 GFKN
-1016 RGYGEFGSE
+1016 GQWGSITVK
-1025 DFMKKFGYVNGEWQD
+1025 MNGQD
-1040 DYLKIKK
+1040 VQL
-1047 TDTAGNVLK
+1047 TA
-1056 DKDGKDIEYSLKKE
+1056 E
-1070 QARQHFLS
+1070 QARQTFLS
-1078 FHEEIINVVNQLHP
+1078 FHQKIIDTVNQLHP
-1092 SIRPYFESYLNSPV
+1092 SIRPYFESYINNPV
-1106 WNYGDPNKP
+1106 WSYGDSNKP
-1115 KTKDGSTVTLD
+1115 QTKEGSTVTLD
-1126 GVKYTFKNGQWF
+1126 GVKYTFRNGQWV
-1138 PDNSVMLPM
+1138 PDNGVMLPM
-1147 SDADMQKKLVAQNTG
+1147 SDADMQKRLIAQNG
-1162 TPTQPTITGGSKS
+1162 TDTTTTTTTTNPGGKS

>member
-22 LNSFQQAT
+22 LTNFQQAT
-30 NKLQQAGKQ
+30 NKLSQAGKQ

-98 TGPAPTTSSSSTSSS
+98 TGAAPAGSTSGGSSRTSSPKRTPSVTRVSRPKTSLNSYQ
-113 RSRSGG
+113 
-119 VIASGKPARTKIKPF
+119 A
-134 AMSGNAVY
+134 
-142 NTLGHTMID
+142 LGHTMID
-151 TGGIGALDFVKGMGI
+151 TGGVGALDFVKGMGI

-171 GLGALI
+171 GLGSLI
-177 GTTIKEATEYDNLM
+177 GSTIKEATEYDNLM
-191 ATARNILGTHDRDK
+191 ATARNILRTHDRDPQS
-205 DTFAQRFSQM
+205 FAQRFAQM
-215 EHIVRDVGVKTK
+215 ERIVRDVGVKTK
-227 FTAPQVADAAKFLA
+227 FTAPQVADASKFLA

-380 NGRVR
+380 SGRVR

-417 SLAQNVD
+417 SLAMNVD
-424 KWNEIVSVNFLSDGI
+424 KWNEIVEKNFLSDGL
-439 VGKLADEK
+439 VGELAEEK
-447 KNTIQGLWYQMTSA
+447 KNTIQGLWYQLTSA

-474 SPIRELL
+474 SPIRELIT
-481 NSTTAWLKT
+481 STTAWLKT
-490 DEAKKALREMGTLT
+490 DEAKSALREMGALT

-509 FLKEFLFTLIELY
+509 FLKEFLFTIINVY
-522 NRFGGFVKLWLEWQV
+522 NRFSGFVKLWLELQV
-537 RLSAVLIPLRI
+537 YLSAALVPLRI
-548 FRSLLN
+548 FKSLFDFGNWIFKSIRYIGLLT
-554 FSSFVVSGARAI
+554 SSFGSLTKNILTANAAQQKFKSGAI
-566 GQLSM
+566 LEM
-571 QYGLLSKNITA
+571 IA
-582 AVTAQRGFRGGLA
+582 AT
-595 SLMPLSWVAKS
+595 

-612 VVQRFKSM
+612 VVARFNKMYPGRFSAS
-620 HPNRLAP
+620 NFL
-627 LWMGAAG
+627 AG
-634 AAGMLGGVGGAYLG
+634 AKGVGAIGGMIGGAYLG
-648 SMVGEEGSSTSM
+648 STIGEQGGVAST
-660 IGTAIGGMAG
+660 IGTIVGSLAGAWGGSALM
-670 YIGMT
+670 
-675 KLVGLLPK
+675 GLLPK
-683 LWPLIAN
+683 LLPLLSN
-690 PAGLAVGIVAALGV
+690 PVGWVTGLV
-704 AGVAFYKYQKAVE
+704 VAFGAAGYALYKYHE
-717 DASDANARYLGSIS
+717 SIDDATAANNRFLESTS

-745 DKYLQIVYNK
+745 DKYLSIVYNK
-755 QLDVNGAIEAHINLI
+755 QLDVNEAIGAHVELM
-770 KDQLGIMSDAAKQVD
+770 KEQLGLMQQAEKEANQDPFSKTHKTIFDNANKAFGFWATNNEARNAALSTIY
-785 NTPFKDSNKDLYDK
+785 N
-799 ISKPHD
+799 
-805 GWTPGKAKQDAIRDI
+805 
-820 LLPDGTIDPDMAVV
+820 PDGTPDWAMAVTPQQNISNSGSFTSY
-834 LGKHK
+834 L
-839 IRTNYGFVE
+839 
-848 TDKYTFNGVDFIGSG
+848 FNGIDFGRGNLRTYQAI
-863 GHIPGK
+863 
-869 VAAARFLYGEG
+869 AAARLLYGLG
-880 RNTSAGTELSK
+880 RDTSEGTELAKTINDFRSRFLK
-891 VIQDFNKQFL
+891 SASVSDFN
-901 LATSVAG
+901 
-908 MSAVKSQLDA
+908 AVISQLNAFTHEKDA
-918 YQAEKL
+918 NVIPGSAGWTMAAIGDNSL
-924 ANIIPNS
+924 A
-931 QLWDMT
+931 D
-937 TIGNNSWSTNQ
+937 NQ
-948 QGYHYITGFNAELAK
+948 RGYHYVSAFNKTLHQQFAWENPQTAAANLMATWVKMLQSHDANKTISDELAK
-963 QMNWNDP
+963 TFLLQSGIDIF
-970 QTVNAQLLKAWNDLL
+970 NADRYGEF
-985 AAHDNKLLTN
+985 
-995 ASATLLENF
+995 ASDKFLENF
-1004 LMRSGIEIFNKE
+1004 GFKN
-1016 RGYGEFGSE
+1016 GQWGSITVK
-1025 DFMKKFGYVNGEWQD
+1025 MNGQD
-1040 DYLKIKK
+1040 VQL
-1047 TDTAGNVLK
+1047 TA
-1056 DKDGKDIEYSLKKE
+1056 E
-1070 QARQHFLS
+1070 QARQTFLS
-1078 FHEEIINVVNQLHP
+1078 FHQKIIDTVNQLHP
-1092 SIRPYFESYLNSPV
+1092 SIRPYFESYINNPV
-1106 WNYGDPNKP
+1106 WSYGDPNKP
-1115 KTKDGSTVTLD
+1115 QTKEGSTVTLD
-1126 GVKYTFKNGQWF
+1126 GVKYTFRNGQWV
-1138 PDNSVMLPM
+1138 PDNGVMLPM
-1147 SDADMQKKLVAQNTG
+1147 SDVDMQKRLIAQNG
-1162 TPTQPTITGGSKS
+1162 TDTTTTTTTTNPGGKS

>member
-22 LNSFQQAT
+22 LTNFQQAT
-30 NKLQQAGKQ
+30 NKLSQAGKQ

-98 TGPAPTTSSSSTSSS
+98 TGAAPAGSTSGGSSRTSSPKRTPSVTRVSRPKTSLNSYQ
-113 RSRSGG
+113 
-119 VIASGKPARTKIKPF
+119 A
-134 AMSGNAVY
+134 
-142 NTLGHTMID
+142 LGHTMID
-151 TGGIGALDFVKGMGI
+151 TGGVGALDFVKGMGI

-171 GLGALI
+171 GLGSLI
-177 GTTIKEATEYDNLM
+177 GSTIKEATEYDNLM
-191 ATARNILGTHDRDK
+191 ATARNILRTHDRDPQS
-205 DTFAQRFSQM
+205 FAQRFAQM
-215 EHIVRDVGVKTK
+215 ERIVRDVGVKTK
-227 FTAPQVADAAKFLA
+227 FTAPQVADASKFLA

-380 NGRVR
+380 SGRVR

-417 SLAQNVD
+417 SLAMNVD
-424 KWNEIVSVNFLSDGI
+424 KWNEIVEKNFLSDGL
-439 VGKLADEK
+439 VGELAEEK
-447 KNTIQGLWYQMTSA
+447 KNTIQGLWYQLTSA

-474 SPIRELL
+474 SPIRELIT
-481 NSTTAWLKT
+481 STTAWLKT
-490 DEAKKALREMGTLT
+490 DEAKSALREMGALT

-509 FLKEFLFTLIELY
+509 FLKEFLFTIINVY
-522 NRFGGFVKLWLEWQV
+522 NRFSGFVKLWLELQV
-537 RLSAVLIPLRI
+537 YLSAALVPLRI
-548 FRSLLN
+548 FKSLFDFGNWIFKSIRYIGLLT
-554 FSSFVVSGARAI
+554 SSFGSLTKNILTANAAQQKFKSGAI
-566 GQLSM
+566 LEM
-571 QYGLLSKNITA
+571 IA
-582 AVTAQRGFRGGLA
+582 AT
-595 SLMPLSWVAKS
+595 

-612 VVQRFKSM
+612 VVARFNKMYPGRFSAS
-620 HPNRLAP
+620 NFL
-627 LWMGAAG
+627 AG
-634 AAGMLGGVGGAYLG
+634 AKGVGAIGGMIGGAYLG
-648 SMVGEEGSSTSM
+648 STIGEQGGVAST
-660 IGTAIGGMAG
+660 IGTIVGSLAGAWGGSALM
-670 YIGMT
+670 
-675 KLVGLLPK
+675 GLLPK
-683 LWPLIAN
+683 LLPLLSN
-690 PAGLAVGIVAALGV
+690 PVGWVTGLV
-704 AGVAFYKYQKAVE
+704 VAFGAAGYALYKYHE
-717 DASDANARYLGSIS
+717 SIDDATAANNRFLESTS

-745 DKYLQIVYNK
+745 DKYLSIVYNK
-755 QLDVNGAIEAHINLI
+755 QLDVNEAIGAHVELM
-770 KDQLGIMSDAAKQVD
+770 KEQLGLMQQAEKEANQDPFSKTHKTIFDNANKAFGFWATDNEARNAALSTIYK
-785 NTPFKDSNKDLYDK
+785 
-799 ISKPHD
+799 
-805 GWTPGKAKQDAIRDI
+805 
-820 LLPDGTIDPDMAVV
+820 PDGTPDWAMAVTPQQNISSSGSFTSY
-834 LGKHK
+834 L
-839 IRTNYGFVE
+839 
-848 TDKYTFNGVDFIGSG
+848 FNGIDFGRGNLRTYQAI
-863 GHIPGK
+863 
-869 VAAARFLYGEG
+869 AAARLLYGLG
-880 RNTSAGTELSK
+880 RDTSEGTELAK
-891 VIQDFNKQFL
+891 TINDFRSRFL
-901 LATSVAG
+901 KSASVSDF
-908 MSAVKSQLDA
+908 SAVISQLNA
-918 YQAEKL
+918 FTREKAANVIPGSAGWTMAAIDDNSL
-924 ANIIPNS
+924 A
-931 QLWDMT
+931 D
-937 TIGNNSWSTNQ
+937 NQ
-948 QGYHYITGFNAELAK
+948 RGYHYVSAFNKTLHQQFEWDNPQTAAANLMATWVKMLQSHDANKTISDELAK
-963 QMNWNDP
+963 TFLLQSGIDIF
-970 QTVNAQLLKAWNDLL
+970 NADRYGEF
-985 AAHDNKLLTN
+985 
-995 ASATLLENF
+995 ASDKFLENF
-1004 LMRSGIEIFNKE
+1004 GFKN
-1016 RGYGEFGSE
+1016 GQWGSITVK
-1025 DFMKKFGYVNGEWQD
+1025 MNGQD
-1040 DYLKIKK
+1040 VQL
-1047 TDTAGNVLK
+1047 TA
-1056 DKDGKDIEYSLKKE
+1056 E
-1070 QARQHFLS
+1070 QARQTFLS
-1078 FHEEIINVVNQLHP
+1078 FHQKIIDTVNQLHP
-1092 SIRPYFESYLNSPV
+1092 SIRPYFESYINNPV
-1106 WNYGDPNKP
+1106 WSYGDPNKP
-1115 KTKDGSTVTLD
+1115 QTKEGSTVTLD
-1126 GVKYTFKNGQWF
+1126 GVKYTFRNGQWV
-1138 PDNSVMLPM
+1138 PDNGVMLPM
-1147 SDADMQKKLVAQNTG
+1147 SDADMQRKLIAQNGTG
-1162 TPTQPTITGGSKS
+1162 TTTTTTTTTTNPGGKS

>member
-22 LNSFQQAT
+22 LTNFQQAT
-30 NKLQQAGKQ
+30 NKLSQAGKQ

-98 TGPAPTTSSSSTSSS
+98 TGAAPAGSTSGGSSRTSSPKRTPSVTRVSRPKTSLNSYQ
-113 RSRSGG
+113 
-119 VIASGKPARTKIKPF
+119 A
-134 AMSGNAVY
+134 
-142 NTLGHTMID
+142 LGHTMID
-151 TGGIGALDFVKGMGI
+151 TGGVGALDFVKGMGI

-171 GLGALI
+171 GLGSLI
-177 GTTIKEATEYDNLM
+177 GSTIKEATEYDNLM
-191 ATARNILGTHDRDK
+191 ATARNILRTHDRDPQS
-205 DTFAQRFSQM
+205 FAQRFAQM
-215 EHIVRDVGVKTK
+215 ERIVRDVGVKTK
-227 FTAPQVADAAKFLA
+227 FTAPQVADASKFLA

-380 NGRVR
+380 SGRVR

-417 SLAQNVD
+417 SLAMNVD
-424 KWNEIVSVNFLSDGI
+424 KWNEIVEKNFLSDGL
-439 VGKLADEK
+439 VGELAEEK
-447 KNTIQGLWYQMTSA
+447 KNTIQGLWYQLTSA

-474 SPIRELL
+474 SPIRELIT
-481 NSTTAWLKT
+481 STTAWLKT
-490 DEAKKALREMGTLT
+490 DEAKSALREMGALT

-509 FLKEFLFTLIELY
+509 FLKEFLFTIINVY
-522 NRFGGFVKLWLEWQV
+522 NRFSGFVKLWLELQV
-537 RLSAVLIPLRI
+537 YLSAALVPLRI
-548 FRSLLN
+548 FKSLFDFGNWIFKSIRYIGLLT
-554 FSSFVVSGARAI
+554 SSFGSLTKNILTANAAQQKFKSGAI
-566 GQLSM
+566 LEM
-571 QYGLLSKNITA
+571 IA
-582 AVTAQRGFRGGLA
+582 AT
-595 SLMPLSWVAKS
+595 

-612 VVQRFKSM
+612 VVARFNKMYPGRFSAS
-620 HPNRLAP
+620 NFL
-627 LWMGAAG
+627 AG
-634 AAGMLGGVGGAYLG
+634 AKGVGAIGGMIGGAYLG
-648 SMVGEEGSSTSM
+648 STIGEQGGVAST
-660 IGTAIGGMAG
+660 IGTIVGSLAGAWGGSALM
-670 YIGMT
+670 
-675 KLVGLLPK
+675 GLLPK
-683 LWPLIAN
+683 LLPLLSN
-690 PAGLAVGIVAALGV
+690 PVGWVTGLV
-704 AGVAFYKYQKAVE
+704 VAFGAAGYALYKYHE
-717 DASDANARYLGSIS
+717 SIDDATAANNRFLESTS

-745 DKYLQIVYNK
+745 DKYLSIVYNK
-755 QLDVNGAIEAHINLI
+755 QLDVNEAIGAHVELM
-770 KDQLGIMSDAAKQVD
+770 KEQLGLMQQAEKEANQDPFSKTHKTIFDNANKAFGFWATDNEARNAALSTIYK
-785 NTPFKDSNKDLYDK
+785 
-799 ISKPHD
+799 
-805 GWTPGKAKQDAIRDI
+805 
-820 LLPDGTIDPDMAVV
+820 PDGTPDWAMAVTPQQNISNSGSFTSY
-834 LGKHK
+834 L
-839 IRTNYGFVE
+839 
-848 TDKYTFNGVDFIGSG
+848 FNGIDFGRGNLRTYQAI
-863 GHIPGK
+863 
-869 VAAARFLYGEG
+869 VAARLLYGLG
-880 RNTSAGTELSK
+880 RDTSEGTELAKTINDFRSRFLK
-891 VIQDFNKQFL
+891 SASVSDFN
-901 LATSVAG
+901 
-908 MSAVKSQLDA
+908 AVISQLNAFTHEKDA
-918 YQAEKL
+918 NVIPGSAGWTMAAIGDNSL
-924 ANIIPNS
+924 A
-931 QLWDMT
+931 D
-937 TIGNNSWSTNQ
+937 NQ
-948 QGYHYITGFNAELAK
+948 RGYHYVSAFNKTLHQQFAWDNPQTAAANLMATWVKMLQSHDANKTISDELAK
-963 QMNWNDP
+963 TFLLQSGIDIF
-970 QTVNAQLLKAWNDLL
+970 NADRYGEF
-985 AAHDNKLLTN
+985 
-995 ASATLLENF
+995 ASDKFLENF
-1004 LMRSGIEIFNKE
+1004 GFKN
-1016 RGYGEFGSE
+1016 GQWGSITVK
-1025 DFMKKFGYVNGEWQD
+1025 MNGQD
-1040 DYLKIKK
+1040 VQL
-1047 TDTAGNVLK
+1047 TA
-1056 DKDGKDIEYSLKKE
+1056 E
-1070 QARQHFLS
+1070 QARQTFLS
-1078 FHEEIINVVNQLHP
+1078 FHQKIIDTVNQLHP
-1092 SIRPYFESYLNSPV
+1092 SIRPYFESYINNPV
-1106 WNYGDPNKP
+1106 WSYGDPNKP
-1115 KTKDGSTVTLD
+1115 QTKEGSTVTLD
-1126 GVKYTFKNGQWF
+1126 GVKYTFRNGQWV
-1138 PDNSVMLPM
+1138 PDNGVMLPM
-1147 SDADMQKKLVAQNTG
+1147 SDADMQRKLIAQNG
-1162 TPTQPTITGGSKS
+1162 TDTTTTTTTTTTNPGGKS

>member
-98 TGPAPTTSSSSTSSS
+98 TGPAPAGNSRTSGS
-113 RSRSGG
+113 RSSGTTG
-119 VIASGKPARTKIKPF
+119 AHPKPAP
-134 AMSGNAVY
+134 AVIPSPKRSLNSY
-142 NTLGHTMID
+142 QALGHTMID

-171 GLGALI
+171 GLGSLI

-474 SPIRELL
+474 SPIRELIT
-481 NSTTAWLKT
+481 SVTSWLKT
-490 DEAKKALREMGTLT
+490 DDAKKALREMATLT
-504 LDIIK
+504 MEIVTFLKDFALTILDI
-509 FLKEFLFTLIELY
+509 Y
-522 NRFGGFVKLWLEWQV
+522 QRFSGFIKLWLVWQV
-537 RLSAVLIPLRI
+537 KLSSILVPLRI
-548 FRSLLN
+548 FKSLFDFGTWIGRSIQY
-554 FSSFVVSGARAI
+554 I
-566 GQLSM
+566 GSLSM
-571 QYGLLSKNITA
+571 QFGMLSKNIQSA
-582 AVTAQRGFRGGLA
+582 NAAQRVFGSNAL
-595 SLMPLSWVAKS
+595 LNIVARS
-606 RGYSPE
+606 RGYSPA
-612 VVQRFKSM
+612 VVERF
-620 HPNRLAP
+620 NRMYPGRGSIGSYVAG
-627 LWMGAAG
+627 GAGIAG
-634 AAGMLGGVGGAYLG
+634 AVGGAYLG
-648 SMVGEEGSSTSM
+648 SMLGEEGSGLSAL
-660 IGTAIGGMAG
+660 GTIGGSILGGWGSM
-670 YIGMT
+670 

-683 LWPLIAN
+683 LLPLLSN
-690 PAGLAVGIVAALGV
+690 PVGWITALVAAIGA
-704 AGVAFYKYQKAVE
+704 AGFAFYKYHQSIDEAT
-717 DASDANARYLGSIS
+717 AANNRFLESTS
-731 NLNGINYSEHATMA
+731 SLNGINYSEHATMA
-745 DKYLQIVYNK
+745 DKYLSIVYNK
-755 QLDVNGAIEAHINLI
+755 QLNVNEAIGAHVELM
-770 KDQLGIMSDAAKQVD
+770 KEQLGLMQKAEQEANQESFSKTHKSIFDNANKPFGFWATDNEARNAALGTIYK
-785 NTPFKDSNKDLYDK
+785 
-799 ISKPHD
+799 
-805 GWTPGKAKQDAIRDI
+805 
-820 LLPDGTIDPDMAVV
+820 PDGSFDSAMAVRAIDN
-834 LGKHK
+834 LD
-839 IRTNYGFVE
+839 RYGNAF
-848 TDKYTFNGVDFIGSG
+848 TSYSYNGVDFGRGNQRTYEAI
-863 GHIPGK
+863 
-869 VAAARFLYGEG
+869 AAARLLYGLG
-880 RNTSAGTELSK
+880 RDTSDGTELSK
-891 VIQDFNKQFL
+891 TIADFQNRFLKASSIEDFN
-901 LATSVAG
+901 
-908 MSAVKSQLDA
+908 AVISQLNAFKQNKYD
-918 YQAEKL
+918 
-924 ANIIPNS
+924 NIVPGS
-931 QLWDMT
+931 AGWSMS
-937 TIGNNSWSTNQ
+937 TIGSNSFAENQ
-948 QGYHYITGFNAELAK
+948 RGYHYVTAFNNTLGEQFAWTNPQTAAANLMATWVKVLQSHDTNKTISDELAK
-963 QMNWNDP
+963 
-970 QTVNAQLLKAWNDLL
+970 TFLLQ
-985 AAHDNKLLTN
+985 
-995 ASATLLENF
+995 
-1004 LMRSGIEIFNKE
+1004 SGIDIFNAK
-1016 RGYGEFGSE
+1016 RYGEFGS
-1025 DFMKKFGYVNGEWQD
+1025 DKFMENFGFKNGQWGS
-1040 DYLKIKK
+1040 I
-1047 TDTAGNVLK
+1047 TANI
-1056 DKDGKDIEYSLKKE
+1056 DGKDVKLTAE
-1070 QARQHFLS
+1070 QARQTFLS
-1078 FHEEIINVVNQLHP
+1078 FHERIIDTVNKLSP
-1092 SIRPYFESYLNSPV
+1092 SIRPYFESYINNQIWS
-1106 WNYGDPNKP
+1106 YGDSTKP
-1115 KTKDGSTVTLD
+1115 QTKDGSTVTLD

-1147 SDADMQKKLVAQNTG
+1147 SDADMQKKLVAQNNG

>member
-98 TGPAPTTSSSSTSSS
+98 TGPAPAGNSRTSGS
-113 RSRSGG
+113 RSSGTT
-119 VIASGKPARTKIKPF
+119 VARPKPAP
-134 AMSGNAVY
+134 AVIPSPKRSLNSY
-142 NTLGHTMID
+142 QALGHTMID

-171 GLGALI
+171 GLGSLI

-380 NGRVR
+380 NGKVR

-474 SPIRELL
+474 SPIRELIT
-481 NSTTAWLKT
+481 SVTSWLKT
-490 DEAKKALREMGTLT
+490 DDAKKALREMATLT
-504 LDIIK
+504 MEIVTFLKDFALTILDI
-509 FLKEFLFTLIELY
+509 Y
-522 NRFGGFVKLWLEWQV
+522 QRFSGFIKLWLVWQV
-537 RLSAVLIPLRI
+537 KLSSILVPLRI
-548 FRSLLN
+548 FKSLFDFGTWIGRSIQY
-554 FSSFVVSGARAI
+554 I
-566 GQLSM
+566 GSLSM
-571 QYGLLSKNITA
+571 QFGMLSKNIQSA
-582 AVTAQRGFRGGLA
+582 NAAQRVFGSNAL
-595 SLMPLSWVAKS
+595 LNIVARS
-606 RGYSPE
+606 RGYSPA
-612 VVQRFKSM
+612 VVERFNKMYPGRGSIGSYV
-620 HPNRLAP
+620 AG
-627 LWMGAAG
+627 GAGIAG
-634 AAGMLGGVGGAYLG
+634 AVGGAYLG
-648 SMVGEEGSSTSM
+648 SMLGEEGSGLSALGTIAGSILGGWGSM
-660 IGTAIGGMAG
+660 Q
-670 YIGMT
+670 
-675 KLVGLLPK
+675 LVSLLPK
-683 LWPLIAN
+683 LLPLLSN
-690 PAGLAVGIVAALGV
+690 PVGWVVGIVGAIGAAGY
-704 AGVAFYKYQKAVE
+704 AWYKYKQSIDEAT
-717 DASDANARYLGSIS
+717 SANERFLGSTA

-745 DKYLQIVYNK
+745 DKYLAIVYNK
-755 QLDVNGAIEAHINLI
+755 QLDVNSAISAHVELMKEQLGLMKAAEDEVKKDPFSKTHKSIYDNANKPFGFWASENDAMNAALGAIY
-770 KDQLGIMSDAAKQVD
+770 K
-785 NTPFKDSNKDLYDK
+785 
-799 ISKPHD
+799 
-805 GWTPGKAKQDAIRDI
+805 
-820 LLPDGTIDPDMAVV
+820 PDGSLDFAMVV
-834 LGKHK
+834 RAIQNLDRYGK
-839 IRTNYGFVE
+839 GF
-848 TDKYTFNGVDFIGSG
+848 TSYSYNGVDFGRGNTRTYEAI
-863 GHIPGK
+863 
-869 VAAARFLYGEG
+869 AAARLLYGLG
-880 RNTSAGTELSK
+880 RDTSEGTELSK
-891 VIQDFNKQFL
+891 TIADFQTRFLKASSVQDFN
-901 LATSVAG
+901 
-908 MSAVKSQLDA
+908 AVISQLNAFKND
-918 YQAEKL
+918 KH
-924 ANIIPNS
+924 ANIIPGS
-931 QLWDMT
+931 STWGMS
-937 TIGNNSWSTNQ
+937 TIGDNSLADNQ
-948 QGYHYITGFNAELAK
+948 RGYHYVTAFNNTLSEQFAWTNPQTAAANLMSTWVKVLQSHDTNKTISDELAK
-963 QMNWNDP
+963 TFLLQSGIDIF
-970 QTVNAQLLKAWNDLL
+970 NAQ
-985 AAHDNKLLTN
+985 
-995 ASATLLENF
+995 
-1004 LMRSGIEIFNKE
+1004 R
-1016 RGYGEFGSE
+1016 YGEFGS
-1025 DFMKKFGYVNGEWQD
+1025 DKFMENFGFKNGKWGSITANIDGQD
-1040 DYLKIKK
+1040 VKL
-1047 TDTAGNVLK
+1047 TA
-1056 DKDGKDIEYSLKKE
+1056 E
-1070 QARQHFLS
+1070 QARQTFLS
-1078 FHEEIINVVNQLHP
+1078 FHERIIDTVNKLSP
-1092 SIRPYFESYLNSPV
+1092 SIRPYFEGFVNSPI
-1106 WNYGDPNKP
+1106 WSYGDPNSP
-1115 KTKDGSTVTLD
+1115 QTKDGSTVTLD
-1126 GVKYTFKNGQWF
+1126 GVKYTFRNGQWV
-1138 PDNSVMLPM
+1138 PDNGVMLPM
-1147 SDADMQKKLVAQNTG
+1147 SDADMQKKLVAQNNS

>member
-22 LNSFQQAT
+22 LTNFQQAT
-30 NKLQQAGKQ
+30 NKLSQAGRQ

-98 TGPAPTTSSSSTSSS
+98 TGPASATSSSSTSSS
-113 RSRSGG
+113 RPRSGG
-119 VIASGKPARTKIKPF
+119 VIASGRPSRTSTKPY
-134 AMSGNAVY
+134 AMSGTKVY

-171 GLGALI
+171 GLGSLI
-177 GTTIKEATEYDNLM
+177 GSTISEATEYDNLM
-191 ATARNILGTHDRDK
+191 ATARNILRTHDRDPQS
-205 DTFAQRFSQM
+205 FAQRFAQM
-215 EHIVRDVGVKTK
+215 ERIVRDVGVQTK
-227 FTAPQVADAAKFLA
+227 FTASQVADASRFLA

-330 ATAAMG
+330 ATGAMG

-374 VSRTDE
+374 VSRLDE

-385 PLTEIFQDLK
+385 SLTDIFQDLK

-417 SLAQNVD
+417 SLAMNVD
-424 KWNEIVSVNFLSDGI
+424 KWNEIVEKNFMSDGL
-439 VGKLADEK
+439 VAELAEEK
-447 KNTIQGLWYQMTSA
+447 KNTIQGLWYQLTSA

-481 NSTTAWLKT
+481 TSTTAWLQT

-554 FSSFVVSGARAI
+554 FSSFVLAGARAI

-582 AVTAQRGFRGGLA
+582 VVTAQRGFRGGLA
-595 SLMPLSWVAKS
+595 TIMPLSWVAKS
-606 RGYSPE
+606 RGYSSA

-620 HPNRLAP
+620 YPNRLAP

-648 SMVGEEGSSTSM
+648 SMVGEEGSTASM
-660 IGTAIGGMAG
+660 FGTAIGGMAG

-683 LWPLIAN
+683 LLPLLSN
-690 PAGLAVGIVAALGV
+690 PVGWVTGLVAAFGA
-704 AGVAFYKYQKAVE
+704 AGYALYKYHE
-717 DASDANARYLGSIS
+717 SIDDATAANNRFLESTS
-731 NLNGINYSEHATMA
+731 NLKGINYSEHATMA
-745 DKYLQIVYNK
+745 DKYLAIVYNK
-755 QLDVNGAIEAHINLI
+755 QLDVNQAIGAHVSLMKE
-770 KDQLGIMSDAAKQVD
+770 QLGLMQQVEKEANQEPFSKTYKTIFDNAKKPFGAFTTINEQRIAALSSMY
-785 NTPFKDSNKDLYDK
+785 KDDGSLDYD
-799 ISKPHD
+799 
-805 GWTPGKAKQDAIRDI
+805 
-820 LLPDGTIDPDMAVV
+820 MVV
-834 LGKHK
+834 YTVQNL
-839 IRTNYGFVE
+839 
-848 TDKYTFNGVDFIGSG
+848 DKNGRSFQSYKYNGINFGRESTRSLNQ
-863 GHIPGK
+863 I
-869 VAAARFLYGEG
+869 AAARLLYGLG
-880 RNTSAGTELSK
+880 RDTSDGTELAKTIANFQSRFLK
-891 VIQDFNKQFL
+891 ASSIDDFN
-901 LATSVAG
+901 
-908 MSAVKSQLDA
+908 AVLGQLTA
-918 YQAEKL
+918 FKNEKA
-924 ANIIPNS
+924 ANVIPGS
-931 QLWDMT
+931 STWSLST
-937 TIGNNSWSTNQ
+937 VGNNSFDDNKR
-948 QGYHYITGFNAELAK
+948 GYHYVTAFNKTLGEQFAWS
-963 QMNWNDP
+963 NP
-970 QTVNAQLLKAWNDLL
+970 QTVTANLMATWVQMLQS
-985 AAHDNKLLTN
+985 HGSNKTISDVLIKKF
-995 ASATLLENF
+995 LLE
-1004 LMRSGIEIFNKE
+1004 SGIDIFNAD
-1016 RGYGEFGSE
+1016 RYGEFASNRFLEKMG
-1025 DFMKKFGYVNGEWQD
+1025 FKNGKW
-1040 DYLKIKK
+1040 
-1047 TDTAGNVLK
+1047 GVLK
-1056 DKDGKDIEYSLKKE
+1056 NVEVFDENTGKYTKMDLTAE
-1070 QARQHFLS
+1070 QARTLFLS
-1078 FHEEIINVVNQLHP
+1078 FHQKIIDTVNQLHP
-1092 SIRPYFESYLNSPV
+1092 SIRPYFESYINNPV
-1106 WNYGDPNKP
+1106 WSYGDPNKP
-1115 KTKDGSTVTLD
+1115 QTKEGSTVTLD
-1126 GVKYTFKNGQWF
+1126 GVKYTFRNGQWV
-1138 PDNSVMLPM
+1138 PDNGVMLPM
-1147 SDADMQKKLVAQNTG
+1147 SDADMQKRLIAQNG
-1162 TPTQPTITGGSKS
+1162 TDTTITTTTTNPGGKY

>member
-22 LNSFQQAT
+22 LTNFQQAT
-30 NKLQQAGKQ
+30 NKLSQAGKQ

-98 TGPAPTTSSSSTSSS
+98 TGAAPAGSTSGGSSRTSSPKRTPSVTRVSRPKTSLNSYQ
-113 RSRSGG
+113 
-119 VIASGKPARTKIKPF
+119 A
-134 AMSGNAVY
+134 
-142 NTLGHTMID
+142 LGHTMID
-151 TGGIGALDFVKGMGI
+151 TGGVGALDFVKGMGI

-171 GLGALI
+171 GLGSLI
-177 GTTIKEATEYDNLM
+177 GSTIKEATEYNNLM
-191 ATARNILGTHDRDK
+191 ATARNILRTHDRDPQS
-205 DTFAQRFSQM
+205 FAQRFAQM
-215 EHIVRDVGVKTK
+215 ERIVRDVGVKTK
-227 FTAPQVADAAKFLA
+227 FTAPQVADASKFLA

-380 NGRVR
+380 SGRVR

-417 SLAQNVD
+417 SLAMNVD
-424 KWNEIVSVNFLSDGI
+424 KWNEIVEKNFLSDGL
-439 VGKLADEK
+439 VGELAEEK
-447 KNTIQGLWYQMTSA
+447 KNTIQGLWYQLTSA

-474 SPIRELL
+474 SPIRELIT
-481 NSTTAWLKT
+481 STTAWLKT
-490 DEAKKALREMGTLT
+490 DEAKSALREMGALT

-509 FLKEFLFTLIELY
+509 FLKEFLFTIINVY
-522 NRFGGFVKLWLEWQV
+522 NRFSGFVKLWLELQV
-537 RLSAVLIPLRI
+537 YLSAALVPLRI
-548 FRSLLN
+548 FKSLFDFGNWIFKSIRYIGLLT
-554 FSSFVVSGARAI
+554 SSFGSLTKNILTANAAQQKFKSGAI
-566 GQLSM
+566 LEM
-571 QYGLLSKNITA
+571 IA
-582 AVTAQRGFRGGLA
+582 AT
-595 SLMPLSWVAKS
+595 

-612 VVQRFKSM
+612 VVARFNKMYPGRFSAS
-620 HPNRLAP
+620 NFL
-627 LWMGAAG
+627 AG
-634 AAGMLGGVGGAYLG
+634 AKGVGAIGGMIGGAYLG
-648 SMVGEEGSSTSM
+648 STIGEQGGVAST
-660 IGTAIGGMAG
+660 IGTIVGSLAGAWGGSALME
-670 YIGMT
+670 
-675 KLVGLLPK
+675 LLP
-683 LWPLIAN
+683 LLAN
-690 PAGLAVGIVAALGV
+690 PVGAVVGIVGAIGAAGY
-704 AGVAFYKYQKAVE
+704 AWYKYKKAIDE
-717 DASDANARYLGSIS
+717 ATEANGKFLDSTS

-745 DKYLQIVYNK
+745 DKYLAIVYNK
-755 QLDVNGAIEAHINLI
+755 QLDVNGAISAHVELM
-770 KDQLGIMSDAAKQVD
+770 KEQLGLMKKAEEE
-785 NTPFKDSNKDLYDK
+785 SNKEPFSKTHQAIFDNANKAFGVFASDEDAMNAALSARYKADGSPDL
-799 ISKPHD
+799 
-805 GWTPGKAKQDAIRDI
+805 
-820 LLPDGTIDPDMAVV
+820 DMSVFNQQN
-834 LGKHK
+834 LDRNG
-839 IRTNYGFVE
+839 NG
-848 TDKYTFNGVDFIGSG
+848 YTSYVFNGIDFGRGNLRTYQQI
-863 GHIPGK
+863 
-869 VAAARFLYGEG
+869 AAARLLYGLG
-880 RNTSAGTELSK
+880 RDTSEGTELSK
-891 VIQDFNKQFL
+891 AIIDFQNRFLKATSIEDFN
-901 LATSVAG
+901 
-908 MSAVKSQLDA
+908 AVISQLNA
-918 YQAEKL
+918 FYASKRG
-924 ANIIPNS
+924 NIIPGS
-931 QLWDMT
+931 HLWRMS
-937 TIGNNSWSTNQ
+937 TIGNNSFADNQ
-948 QGYHYITGFNAELAK
+948 RGYHYVTAFNKTMQEQFAWSNPQTAVANLMATWVKMLQSHDANKTISDELAK
-963 QMNWNDP
+963 
-970 QTVNAQLLKAWNDLL
+970 TFLLQ
-985 AAHDNKLLTN
+985 
-995 ASATLLENF
+995 
-1004 LMRSGIEIFNKE
+1004 SGIDIFNSD
-1016 RGYGEFGSE
+1016 RYGEFGS
-1025 DFMKKFGYVNGEWQD
+1025 DSFLAKFGF
-1040 DYLKIKK
+1040 
-1047 TDTAGNVLK
+1047 
-1056 DKDGKDIEYSLKKE
+1056 KDGKWGVVKDLEVFNDETGKYEKMDLTAE
-1070 QARQHFLS
+1070 QARTLFLS
-1078 FHEEIINVVNQLHP
+1078 FHQKIIDTVNQLHP
-1092 SIRPYFESYLNSPV
+1092 SIRPYFESYINNPV
-1106 WNYGDPNKP
+1106 WSYGDPNKP
-1115 KTKDGSTVTLD
+1115 QTKEGSTVTLN
-1126 GVKYTFKNGQWF
+1126 GVKYTFRNGQWV
-1138 PDNSVMLPM
+1138 PDNGVMLPM
-1147 SDADMQKKLVAQNTG
+1147 SDADMQRQLIAQNGTG
-1162 TPTQPTITGGSKS
+1162 TTTTTTTTTTNPGGKS